1 MKHLLSLA
9 TTLMLWLG
17 AVAAWA
23 DGVTVAT
30 SYTPYANITD
40 GFYLLKTR
48 IKGTNGYIYR
58 RSGDKGRPMRQKP
71 EASMDLTNIDLAYVW
86 YVTNVDGNLVIQNAS
101 TGEYFP
107 AVNGHGDNF
116 GGTSTTSSN
125 AAMLTAQSF
134 TPYTNSL
141 DGGVLLYQ
149 VNYST
154 KYFIHANTAG
164 EHNLSYWEG
173 GTATADNDAEA
184 SVVQFAFYKLSGAIS
199 EEHITKTYAAAV
211 KLKNADNQITATSY
225 YSKKVGETIEY
236 SSWTEPHS
244 YYYYSAISTFTVTDA
259 QKIFEASEVTPTK
272 TATPP
277 VTFSTPDNPTWY
289 KLKLR
294 NNDENYVVYVDDN
307 SVKTGGG
314 GDGSHNSPYGA
325 SAQTTYQALN
335 GAYWAFVESGY
346 GVKLYNRAAKK
357 YVTVTGKDVKATMTD
372 QGTTFYMQTSSAAGF
387 SLQYENTWGYLGD
400 HQSGYL
406 GTWSHDNASG
416 AQNDGGSGYKVIAV
430 DESDIQLAKT
440 YASGISNTTDADGLV
455 QYNTEYDKVASATTL
470 DQLDT
475 AYQSYQTDNDFSDY
489 TGYYRVRNVNTEVNR
504 YLSSENI
511 QVSTTG
517 SLAEK
522 WHADPNM
529 DRKITRTTDNDNFG
543 SQLWQLTR
551 NTDGTY
557 SLVNANTEREA
568 GYITSGTGQ
577 LEMVVNIGYGNGH
590 YTFKPYTEGTT
601 FDGYDAQSMFLMID
615 NEGNHASA
623 ASDNNYVVANNNQY
637 TSKSNYWQLVKVTSV
652 PVTIKSV
659 GWASVAFPFAVQVP
673 AESGVKAYFAESAD
687 DTRMMLSEITDGIIP
702 ANTGVLLTKDGG
714 CTVNLPIVTTTTTYP
729 DNKLACATAERDGY
743 ASKANYMLSAKT
755 GTVGFLPSTMTLVPA
770 NKAFLPA
777 ANITSGSGQAQMLSF
792 YIGGAVTGINDAA
805 ADAHNG
811 NNTYYDLNGR
821 RVLYPAHG
829 IYVTGNGKKVFIK

>member
-30 SYTPYANITD
+30 SYTPYADITD

-48 IKGTNGYIYR
+48 IKSTNGYIYR
-58 RSGDKGRPMRQKP
+58 KSGDNDRPMRQKA
-71 EASMDLTNIDLAYVW
+71 EANMDLTNIDLAYVW

-107 AVNGHGDNF
+107 ATNNHGNNF
-116 GGTSTTSSN
+116 NNISTTSSK

-149 VNYST
+149 VNYDT

-173 GTATADNDAEA
+173 GTAGEGDNH
-184 SVVQFAFYKLSGAIS
+184 SVVQFAFYKLSGTIS
-199 EEHITKTYAAAV
+199 EEHITKTYAASV
-211 KLKNADNQITATSY
+211 KLKNAENQVIVTSY
-225 YSKKVGETIEY
+225 YPKKVGETIDK
-236 SSWTEPHS
+236 PHS
-244 YYYYSAISTFTVTDA
+244 YYYNIPTFTVSDA
-259 QKIFEASEVTPTK
+259 KKTFEETIAK

-294 NNDENYVVYVDDN
+294 NNDGNYVVYVDDN
-307 SVKTGGG
+307 NVKTGNNA
-314 GDGSHNSPYGA
+314 HNSPYGT

-335 GAYWAFVESGY
+335 GAYWAIVESDY

-357 YVTVTGKDVKATMTD
+357 YVTVTAEGKNKVKATMTD
-372 QGTTFYMQTSSAAGF
+372 YGTTFYMQKSNKADF
-387 SLQYENTWGYLGD
+387 SLRYENTKGYLGD
-400 HQSGYL
+400 HKDGFLS
-406 GTWSHDNASG
+406 TWYGDSNTDDT
-416 AQNDGGSGYKVIAV
+416 QNDGGSGYKVIAV

-440 YASGISNTTDADGLV
+440 YASTISNATDAEGLV
-455 QYNTEYDKVASATTL
+455 QYNDKYDNVASAKTL
-470 DQLDT
+470 DQLDA
-475 AYQSYQTDNDFSDY
+475 AYQSYQTDNDFSDF

-511 QVSTTG
+511 QVSTNG
-517 SLAEK
+517 SLLEK
-522 WHADPNM
+522 WQADANM
-529 DRKITRTTDNDNFG
+529 DRNITRTTDADNFG

-551 NTDGTY
+551 NADGTY
-557 SLVNANTEREA
+557 SLVNANTGREA
-568 GYITSGTGQ
+568 GYITPEASQ
-577 LEMVVNIGYGNGH
+577 LQMVVNIGNGNGH

-601 FDGYDAQSMFLMID
+601 FDGYDAKSMFLMAD
-615 NEGNHASA
+615 SEGNHASA
-623 ASDNNYVVANNNQY
+623 ASDNDHVVANNNQY
-637 TSKSNYWQLVKVTSV
+637 TNKSNYWQLVKVASV

-702 ANTGVLLTKDGG
+702 ANTGVLLAKDGG

-729 DNKLACATAERDGY
+729 NNKLACATAERDGY

-792 YIGGAVTGINDAA
+792 YIGGTVTGINAA
-805 ADAHNG
+805 TADAQNG

>member
-23 DGVTVAT
+23 DGVTVAQ
-30 SYTPYANITD
+30 SYTPYADITD

-48 IKGTNGYIYR
+48 IKGDNGYIYR
-58 RSGDKGRPMRQKP
+58 KNGDNGRPVRQKP
-71 EASMDLTNIDLAYVW
+71 EAKMDLNNIDLVYVW
-86 YVTNVDGNLVIQNAS
+86 YVTNVDGNIVIQNAS
-101 TGEYFP
+101 TGEFFSAYND
-107 AVNGHGDNF
+107 NGSNF
-116 GGTSTTSSN
+116 NNISTTSSK
-125 AAMLTAQSF
+125 AAMFAAQSF

-149 VNYST
+149 VNYTT
-154 KYFIHANTAG
+154 KRFIHANTPTNE

-173 GTATADNDAEA
+173 GTAGDGDNH
-184 SVVQFAFYKLSGAIS
+184 SVVQFAFYKLSGTIS
-199 EEHITKTYAAAV
+199 EEHITKTYAASV
-211 KLKNADNQITATSY
+211 KLKNAENQVIVTSY
-225 YSKKVGETIEY
+225 YPKKVGETIDK
-236 SSWTEPHS
+236 PHS
-244 YYYYSAISTFTVTDA
+244 YYYNIPTFTVSDA
-259 QKIFEASEVTPTK
+259 KKTFEETIAK

-294 NNDENYVVYVDDN
+294 NNDGNYVVYVDDN
-307 SVKTGGG
+307 NVKTGNNA
-314 GDGSHNSPYGA
+314 HNSPYGT

-335 GAYWAFVESGY
+335 GAYWAIVESDY

-357 YVTVTGKDVKATMTD
+357 YVTVTAEGKNKVKATMTD
-372 QGTTFYMQTSSAAGF
+372 YGTTFYMQKSNKADF
-387 SLQYENTWGYLGD
+387 SLRYENTKGYLGD
-400 HQSGYL
+400 HKDGFLS
-406 GTWSHDNASG
+406 TWYGDSNTDDT
-416 AQNDGGSGYKVIAV
+416 QNDGGSGYKVIAV

-440 YASGISNTTDADGLV
+440 YASTISNATDADGLV
-455 QYNTEYDKVASATTL
+455 QYNVEYDKIASATTL
-470 DQLDT
+470 DQLDA
-475 AYQSYQTDNDFSDY
+475 AYQSYQTDNDFSDF

-511 QVSTTG
+511 QVSTNG
-517 SLAEK
+517 SLLEK
-522 WHADPNM
+522 WQADSNM
-529 DRKITRTTDNDNFG
+529 DRNITRTTDADNFG

-551 NTDGTY
+551 NAEGTY
-557 SLVNANTEREA
+557 SLVNANTGREA
-568 GYITSGTGQ
+568 GYITSDASQ
-577 LEMVVNIGYGNGH
+577 LQMVVNIGNGNGH

-601 FDGYDAQSMFLMID
+601 FDGYDAKSMFLMVD
-615 NEGNHASA
+615 SEGNHASA
-623 ASDNNYVVANNNQY
+623 ASDNDHVVANNNQY
-637 TSKSNYWQLVKVTSV
+637 TNKSNYWQLVKVTSV

-702 ANTGVLLTKDGG
+702 ANTGVLLAKDGG

-729 DNKLACATAERDGY
+729 NNKLACATAERDGY

>member
-23 DGVTVAT
+23 DGVTVAQ
-30 SYTPYANITD
+30 SYTPYADITD

-58 RSGDKGRPMRQKP
+58 RSGDKDRPMRQKA
-71 EASMDLTNIDLAYVW
+71 EANMDLTNIDLAYVW

-107 AVNGHGDNF
+107 ATNNKGNNF
-116 GGTSTTSSN
+116 SNISTTSGN

-149 VNYST
+149 VNYAT
-154 KYFIHANTAG
+154 KYFIHANTPNND
-164 EHNLSYWEG
+164 EHNLSYWDG
-173 GTATADNDAEA
+173 GTAGDGS
-184 SVVQFAFYKLSGAIS
+184 SVVQFAFYKLSGTIS
-199 EEHITKTYAAAV
+199 EEHITKTYAASV
-211 KLKNADNQITATSY
+211 KLKNAENQVIVTSY
-225 YSKKVGETIEY
+225 YPKKVGETIDK
-236 SSWTEPHS
+236 PHS
-244 YYYYSAISTFTVTDA
+244 YYYNIPTFTVSDA
-259 QKIFEASEVTPTK
+259 KKTFEETIAK

-277 VTFSTPDNPTWY
+277 VTFSTPDTPTWY

-294 NNDENYVVYVDDN
+294 NNDGNYVVYVDDN
-307 SVKTGGG
+307 NVKTGNNA
-314 GDGSHNSPYGA
+314 HNSPYGT

-335 GAYWAFVESGY
+335 GAYWAIVESDY

-357 YVTVTGKDVKATMTD
+357 YVTVTAEGKNKVKATMTD
-372 QGTTFYMQTSSAAGF
+372 YGTTFYMQKSNNADF
-387 SLQYENTWGYLGD
+387 SLRYENTKGYLGD
-400 HQSGYL
+400 HKDGFLS
-406 GTWSHDNASG
+406 TWYGDSNTDDT
-416 AQNDGGSGYKVIAV
+416 QNDRGSGYKVIAV

-440 YASGISNTTDADGLV
+440 YASTISNASDADGLV
-455 QYNTEYDKVASATTL
+455 QYNAEYDKVASATTL
-470 DQLDT
+470 DQLDA
-475 AYQSYQTDNDFSDY
+475 AYQSYQTDNDFSDF

-511 QVSTTG
+511 QVSTNG
-517 SLAEK
+517 SLLEK
-522 WHADPNM
+522 WRADSNM
-529 DRKITRTTDNDNFG
+529 DRNITRTTDADNFG

-551 NTDGTY
+551 NADGTY
-557 SLVNANTEREA
+557 SLVNANTGREA
-568 GYITSGTGQ
+568 GYITPEASQ
-577 LEMVVNIGYGNGH
+577 LQMVVNIGNGNGH

-601 FDGYDAQSMFLMID
+601 FDGYDAKSMFLMVD
-615 NEGNHASA
+615 SEGNHASA
-623 ASDNNYVVANNNQY
+623 ASDNDHVVANNNQY
-637 TSKSNYWQLVKVTSV
+637 TNKSNYWQLVKVTSV

-673 AESGVKAYFAESAD
+673 VESGVKAYFAESAD

-702 ANTGVLLTKDGG
+702 ANTGVLLAKDGG

-729 DNKLACATAERDGY
+729 NNKLACATAERDGY

-755 GTVGFLPSTMTLVPA
+755 GTVGFLPSTMMLVPA

-777 ANITSGSGQAQMLSF
+777 TNITSGSDQAQMLSF

>member
-17 AVAAWA
+17 AVTAWA
-23 DGVTVAT
+23 DGVTVAQ
-30 SYTPYANITD
+30 SYTPYTDITD

-58 RSGDKGRPMRQKP
+58 RSGDDGRPVRQKP
-71 EASMDLTNIDLAYVW
+71 EASMDLNNIDLVYVW

-101 TGEYFP
+101 TGEFFS
-107 AVNGHGDNF
+107 ANNGNGTNF
-116 GGTSTTSSN
+116 SNISTTSSK
-125 AAMLTAQSF
+125 AAMFTAQSF

-149 VNYST
+149 VNYAT
-154 KYFIHANTAG
+154 KYFIHANTPTNE

-173 GTATADNDAEA
+173 GTAGDGDNH
-184 SVVQFAFYKLSGAIS
+184 SVVQFAFYKLSGTIS
-199 EEHITKTYAAAV
+199 EEHITKTYAASV
-211 KLKNADNQITATSY
+211 KLKNAENQVIVTSY
-225 YSKKVGETIEY
+225 YPKKVGETIDK
-236 SSWTEPHS
+236 PHS
-244 YYYYSAISTFTVTDA
+244 YYYNIPTFTVSDA
-259 QKIFEASEVTPTK
+259 KKTFEETIAK

-277 VTFSTPDNPTWY
+277 VTFSTPDTPTWY

-294 NNDENYVVYVDDN
+294 NNDGNYVVYVDDN
-307 SVKTGGG
+307 NVKTGNNA
-314 GDGSHNSPYGA
+314 HNSPYGT

-335 GAYWAFVESGY
+335 GAYWAIVESDY

-357 YVTVTGKDVKATMTD
+357 YVTVTAEGKNKVKATMTD
-372 QGTTFYMQTSSAAGF
+372 YGTTFYMQKSNRADF
-387 SLQYENTWGYLGD
+387 SLRYENTKGYLGD
-400 HQSGYL
+400 HKDGFLS
-406 GTWSHDNASG
+406 TWYGDSNTDDT
-416 AQNDGGSGYKVIAV
+416 QNDGGSGYKVIAV

-440 YASGISNTTDADGLV
+440 YASTISNATDADGLV
-455 QYNTEYDKVASATTL
+455 QYNVEYDKIASATTL
-470 DQLDT
+470 DQLDA
-475 AYQSYQTDNDFSDY
+475 AYQSYQTDKDFSDF

-511 QVSTTG
+511 QVSTNG
-517 SLAEK
+517 SLLEK
-522 WHADPNM
+522 WRADSNM
-529 DRKITRTTDNDNFG
+529 DRNITRTTDADNFG

-551 NTDGTY
+551 NADGTY
-557 SLVNANTEREA
+557 SLVNANTGREA
-568 GYITSGTGQ
+568 GYITPEASQ
-577 LEMVVNIGYGNGH
+577 LQMVVNIGNGNGH

-601 FDGYDAQSMFLMID
+601 FDGYDAKSMFLMVD
-615 NEGNHASA
+615 SEGNHASA
-623 ASDNNYVVANNNQY
+623 ASDNDHVVANNNQY
-637 TSKSNYWQLVKVTSV
+637 TNKSNYWQLVKVTSV

-702 ANTGVLLTKDGG
+702 ANTGVLLAKDGG

-729 DNKLACATAERDGY
+729 NNKLACATAERDGY

-777 ANITSGSGQAQMLSF
+777 TNITSGSDQAQMLSF

-805 ADAHNG
+805 ADAQNG
-811 NNTYYDLNGR
+811 NDVYYDLNGR

>member
-30 SYTPYANITD
+30 SYTSPGDVVEGY
-40 GFYLLKTR
+40 YLVKAKFEGNEYYVYHNSSVDRPFR
-48 IKGTNGYIYR
+48 IKA
-58 RSGDKGRPMRQKP
+58 
-71 EASMDLTNIDLAYVW
+71 EASVDKSTLDANKQYVW
-86 YVTNVDGNLVIQNAS
+86 YITKNANGQFVIQNAS
-101 TGEYFP
+101 TGAFWP
-107 AVNGHGDNF
+107 ADVERNNNF
-116 GGTSTTSSN
+116 RTTSSLAN
-125 AAMLTAQSF
+125 AALLQPEIPSGVT
-134 TPYTNSL
+134 L
-141 DGGVLLYQ
+141 DGGFFLKQCQHKQNGGGSLY
-149 VNYST
+149 
-154 KYFIHANTAG
+154 IHANKPG
-164 EHNLSYWEG
+164 GDYNLSYWDG
-173 GTATADNDAEA
+173 NNVNSTT
-184 SVVQFAFYKLSGAIS
+184 VQFAFYKVEGIESSVVTPAYGA
-199 EEHITKTYAAAV
+199 HIICKKGDDTVADTWCV
-211 KLKNADNQITATSY
+211 GLKNAAVQPSI
-225 YSKKVGETIEY
+225 
-236 SSWTEPHS
+236 PCS
-244 YYYYSAISTFTVTDA
+244 YYYSITTSESERTLGADKGEMTISYAKSTSDLSF
-259 QKIFEASEVTPTK
+259 K
-272 TATPP
+272 
-277 VTFSTPDNPTWY
+277 FSTIDSPTWY

-294 NNDENYVVYVDDN
+294 NNDGNYVVYVNDN
-307 SVKTGGG
+307 SVKSGGS
-314 GDGSHNSPYGA
+314 DGQHNSHYGA

-357 YVTVTGKDVKATMTD
+357 YVTVTGKDVSATMTD
-372 QGTTFYMQTSSAAGF
+372 QGTTFYMQTSSASGADF

-400 HQSGYL
+400 HQGAHL
-406 GTWSHDNASG
+406 GTWSHDNATG

-440 YASGISNTTDADGLV
+440 YASTISNASDADGLV
-455 QYNTEYDKVASATTL
+455 QYNAGYDKVASATTL
-470 DQLDT
+470 DLLDA
-475 AYQSYQTDNDFSDY
+475 AYQSYQTDKDFSDF

-511 QVSTTG
+511 QVSTNG
-517 SLAEK
+517 SLSEWYQAHK
-522 WHADPNM
+522 DM

-543 SQLWQLTR
+543 SQLWQIVR
-551 NTDGTY
+551 NGVGTY
-557 SLVNANTEREA
+557 SLVNANTERSVGENR
-568 GYITSGTGQ
+568 TSAIDMPINRGTNTG
-577 LEMVVNIGYGNGH
+577 EGIYSIA
-590 YTFKPYTEGTT
+590 PYKESTP
-601 FDGYDAQSMFLMID
+601 FSGYDANTMFVISSNNTLVGALTG
-615 NEGNHASA
+615 EGNYIG
-623 ASDNNYVVANNNQY
+623 DNQGSY
-637 TSKSNYWQLVKVTSV
+637 TDKSNYWQLVKVTSV

-687 DTRMMLSEITDGIIP
+687 DTRMTLSEITDGIIP
-702 ANTGVLLTKDGG
+702 ANTGVLLAKDGG

-729 DNKLACATAERDGY
+729 NNKLACATAERDGY

-792 YIGGAVTGINDAA
+792 YIGGAVTGINAA
-805 ADAHNG
+805 TADAQNG

>member
-17 AVAAWA
+17 AVTAWA
-23 DGVTVAT
+23 DGVTVAQ
-30 SYTPYANITD
+30 SYTPYADITD

-48 IKGTNGYIYR
+48 IKGDNGYIYR
-58 RSGDKGRPMRQKP
+58 KNGDNGRPVRQKP
-71 EASMDLTNIDLAYVW
+71 EAKMDLNNIDLVYVW
-86 YVTNVDGNLVIQNAS
+86 YVTNVDGNIVIQNAS
-101 TGEYFP
+101 TGEFFSAYND
-107 AVNGHGDNF
+107 NGSNF
-116 GGTSTTSSN
+116 NNISTTSSK
-125 AAMLTAQSF
+125 AAMFAAQSF

-149 VNYST
+149 VNYTT
-154 KYFIHANTAG
+154 KRFIHANTPTNE

-173 GTATADNDAEA
+173 GTAGDGDNH
-184 SVVQFAFYKLSGAIS
+184 SVVQFAFYKLSGTIS
-199 EEHITKTYAAAV
+199 EEHITKTYAASV
-211 KLKNADNQITATSY
+211 KLKNAENQVIVTSY
-225 YSKKVGETIEY
+225 YPKKVGETIDK
-236 SSWTEPHS
+236 PHS
-244 YYYYSAISTFTVTDA
+244 YYYNIPTFTVSDA
-259 QKIFEASEVTPTK
+259 KKTFEETIAK

-294 NNDENYVVYVDDN
+294 NNDGNYVVYVDDN
-307 SVKTGGG
+307 NVKTGNNA
-314 GDGSHNSPYGA
+314 HNSPYGT

-335 GAYWAFVESGY
+335 GAYWAIVESDY

-357 YVTVTGKDVKATMTD
+357 YVTVTAEGKNKVKATMTD
-372 QGTTFYMQTSSAAGF
+372 YGTTFYMQKSNKADF
-387 SLQYENTWGYLGD
+387 SLRYENTKGYLGD
-400 HQSGYL
+400 HKDGFLS
-406 GTWSHDNASG
+406 TWYGDSNTDDT
-416 AQNDGGSGYKVIAV
+416 QNDGGSGYKVIAV

-440 YASGISNTTDADGLV
+440 YASTISNATDADGLV
-455 QYNTEYDKVASATTL
+455 QYNVEYDKIASATTL
-470 DQLDT
+470 DQLDA
-475 AYQSYQTDNDFSDY
+475 AYQSYQTDNDFSDF

-511 QVSTTG
+511 QVATNG
-517 SLAEK
+517 SLLEK
-522 WHADPNM
+522 WQADANM
-529 DRKITRTTDNDNFG
+529 DRNITRTTDADNFG

-551 NTDGTY
+551 NADGTY
-557 SLVNANTEREA
+557 SLVNANTGREA
-568 GYITSGTGQ
+568 GYITSDASQ
-577 LEMVVNIGYGNGH
+577 LQMVVNIGNGNGH

-601 FDGYDAQSMFLMID
+601 FDGYDAKSMFLMVD
-615 NEGNHASA
+615 SEGNHASA
-623 ASDNNYVVANNNQY
+623 ASDNDHVVANNNQY
-637 TSKSNYWQLVKVTSV
+637 TNKSNYWQLVKVTSV

-702 ANTGVLLTKDGG
+702 ANTGVLLAKDGG

-729 DNKLACATAERDGY
+729 NNKLACATAERDGY

-777 ANITSGSGQAQMLSF
+777 TNITSGSDQAQMLSF

-805 ADAHNG
+805 ADAQNG
-811 NNTYYDLNGR
+811 NDVYYDLNGR

>member
-23 DGVTVAT
+23 DGVTVAQ
-30 SYTPYANITD
+30 SYTPYTDITD

-58 RSGDKGRPMRQKP
+58 RSGDDGRPVRQKP
-71 EASMDLTNIDLAYVW
+71 EASMDLNNIDLVYVW

-101 TGEYFP
+101 TGEFFS
-107 AVNGHGDNF
+107 ANNGNGTNF
-116 GGTSTTSSN
+116 SNISTTSSK
-125 AAMLTAQSF
+125 AAMFTAQSF

-149 VNYST
+149 VNYAT
-154 KYFIHANTAG
+154 KYFIHANTPTNE

-173 GTATADNDAEA
+173 GTAGDGDNH
-184 SVVQFAFYKLSGAIS
+184 SVVQFAFYKLSGTIS
-199 EEHITKTYAAAV
+199 EEHITKTYAASV
-211 KLKNADNQITATSY
+211 KLKNAENQVIVTSY
-225 YSKKVGETIEY
+225 YPKKVGETIDK
-236 SSWTEPHS
+236 PHS
-244 YYYYSAISTFTVTDA
+244 YYYNIPTFTVSDA
-259 QKIFEASEVTPTK
+259 KKTFEETIAK

-277 VTFSTPDNPTWY
+277 VTFSTPDTPTWY

-294 NNDENYVVYVDDN
+294 NNDGNYVVYVDDN
-307 SVKTGGG
+307 NVKTGNNA
-314 GDGSHNSPYGA
+314 HNSPYGT

-335 GAYWAFVESGY
+335 GAYWAIVESDY

-357 YVTVTGKDVKATMTD
+357 YVTVTAEGKNKVKATMTD
-372 QGTTFYMQTSSAAGF
+372 YGTTFYMQKSNKADF
-387 SLQYENTWGYLGD
+387 SLRYENTKGYLGD
-400 HQSGYL
+400 HKDGFLS
-406 GTWSHDNASG
+406 TWYGDSNTDDT
-416 AQNDGGSGYKVIAV
+416 QNDGGSGYKVIAV

-440 YASGISNTTDADGLV
+440 YASTISNATDADGLV
-455 QYNTEYDKVASATTL
+455 QYNVEYDKIASATTL
-470 DQLDT
+470 DQLDA
-475 AYQSYQTDNDFSDY
+475 AYQSYQTDNDFSDF

-511 QVSTTG
+511 QVSTNG
-517 SLAEK
+517 SLLEK
-522 WHADPNM
+522 WQADSNM
-529 DRKITRTTDNDNFG
+529 DRNITRTTDADNFG

-551 NTDGTY
+551 NADGTY
-557 SLVNANTEREA
+557 SLVNANTGREA
-568 GYITSGTGQ
+568 GYITPEASQ
-577 LEMVVNIGYGNGH
+577 LQMVVNIGNGNGH

-601 FDGYDAQSMFLMID
+601 FDGYDAKSMFLMVD
-615 NEGNHASA
+615 SEGNHASA
-623 ASDNNYVVANNNQY
+623 ASDNDHVVANNNQY
-637 TSKSNYWQLVKVTSV
+637 TNKSNYWQLVKVTSV

-702 ANTGVLLTKDGG
+702 ANTGVLLAKDGG

-729 DNKLACATAERDGY
+729 NNKLACATAERDGY

-777 ANITSGSGQAQMLSF
+777 TNITSGSDQAQMLSF

-805 ADAHNG
+805 ADAQNG
-811 NNTYYDLNGR
+811 NDVYYDLNGR

>member
-30 SYTPYANITD
+30 SYTSPGDVVEGY
-40 GFYLLKTR
+40 YLVKAKYEGSEYYVYHNSSVDRPFR
-48 IKGTNGYIYR
+48 IKA
-58 RSGDKGRPMRQKP
+58 
-71 EASMDLTNIDLAYVW
+71 EASVDKSTLDANKQYVW
-86 YVTNVDGNLVIQNAS
+86 YITKNANGQFVIQNAS
-101 TGEYFP
+101 TGAFWP
-107 AVNGHGDNF
+107 ADVERNNNF
-116 GGTSTTSSN
+116 RTTSSLAN
-125 AAMLTAQSF
+125 AALLQPEIPSGVT
-134 TPYTNSL
+134 L
-141 DGGVLLYQ
+141 DGGFFLKQCQHKNGDGSLY
-149 VNYST
+149 
-154 KYFIHANTAG
+154 IHANKPG
-164 EHNLSYWEG
+164 GDYNLSYWDG
-173 GTATADNDAEA
+173 NNVNSTT
-184 SVVQFAFYKLSGAIS
+184 VQFAFYKVEGIESSVVTPAYGAHVICKKGDD
-199 EEHITKTYAAAV
+199 TVADTWCV
-211 KLKNADNQITATSY
+211 GLKNAVVQPSI
-225 YSKKVGETIEY
+225 
-236 SSWTEPHS
+236 PCS
-244 YYYYSAISTFTVTDA
+244 YYYSITTSESERTLGADKGEMTISYAKSTSDLSF
-259 QKIFEASEVTPTK
+259 K
-272 TATPP
+272 
-277 VTFSTPDNPTWY
+277 FSTIDSPTWY

-294 NNDENYVVYVDDN
+294 NNDGNYVVYVDDN
-307 SVKTGGG
+307 NVKTGNN
-314 GDGSHNSPYGA
+314 DHNSPYGT

-335 GAYWAFVESGY
+335 GAYWAIVESDY

-357 YVTVTGKDVKATMTD
+357 YVTVTAEGENKVKATMTD
-372 QGTTFYMQTSSAAGF
+372 YGTTFYMQKSNNADF
-387 SLQYENTWGYLGD
+387 SLRYENTKGYLGD
-400 HQSGYL
+400 HKDGFLS
-406 GTWSHDNASG
+406 TWYGDSNTDDT
-416 AQNDGGSGYKVIAV
+416 QNDGGSGYKVIAV

-440 YASGISNTTDADGLV
+440 YASTISNATDADGLV
-455 QYNTEYDKVASATTL
+455 QYNVEYDKIASATTL
-470 DQLDT
+470 DQLDA
-475 AYQSYQTDNDFSDY
+475 AYQSYQTDNNFSDF

-511 QVSTTG
+511 QVSTNG
-517 SLAEK
+517 SLLEK
-522 WHADPNM
+522 WQADSKM
-529 DRKITRTTDNDNFG
+529 DRNITRTTDTDNFG

-551 NTDGTY
+551 NADGTY
-557 SLVNANTEREA
+557 SLVNANTGREA
-568 GYITSGTGQ
+568 GYITSDASQ
-577 LEMVVNIGYGNGH
+577 LQMVVNIGNGNGH

-601 FDGYDAQSMFLMID
+601 FDGYDAKSMFLMVD
-615 NEGNHASA
+615 SEGNHASA
-623 ASDNNYVVANNNQY
+623 ASDNDHVVANNNQY
-637 TSKSNYWQLVKVTSV
+637 ANKSNYWQLVKVASV

-687 DTRMMLSEITDGIIP
+687 DTRMTLSEITDGIIP

-792 YIGGAVTGINDAA
+792 YIGGTVTGINAA
-805 ADAHNG
+805 TADAQNG
-811 NNTYYDLNGR
+811 NDVYYDLNGR

>member
-17 AVAAWA
+17 AVTAWA
-23 DGVTVAT
+23 DGVTVAQ
-30 SYTPYANITD
+30 SYTPYADITD

-58 RSGDKGRPMRQKP
+58 RSGDSGRPMRQKA
-71 EASMDLTNIDLAYVW
+71 EANMDLTNIDLAYVW

-107 AVNGHGDNF
+107 ALNGQGNNF
-116 GGTSTTSSN
+116 NNISTTSGN

-149 VNYST
+149 VNYAT
-154 KYFIHANTAG
+154 KYFIHANTPTND

-173 GTATADNDAEA
+173 GTAGDEA
-184 SVVQFAFYKLSGAIS
+184 SVVQFAFYKLSGTIS
-199 EEHITKTYAAAV
+199 EEHITKTYAASV
-211 KLKNADNQITATSY
+211 KLKNAENQVIVTSY
-225 YSKKVGETIEY
+225 YPKKVGETIEK
-236 SSWTEPHS
+236 PHS
-244 YYYYSAISTFTVTDA
+244 YYYNIPTFTVSDA
-259 QKIFEASEVTPTK
+259 KKTFEETIAK

-294 NNDENYVVYVDDN
+294 NNDGNYVVYVDDN
-307 SVKTGGG
+307 NVKTGNNA
-314 GDGSHNSPYGA
+314 HNSPYGT

-335 GAYWAFVESGY
+335 GAYWAIVESDY

-357 YVTVTGKDVKATMTD
+357 YVTVTAEGKNKVKATMTD
-372 QGTTFYMQTSSAAGF
+372 YGTTFYMQKSNKADF
-387 SLQYENTWGYLGD
+387 SLRYENTKGYLGD
-400 HQSGYL
+400 HKDGFLS
-406 GTWSHDNASG
+406 TWYGDSNTDDT
-416 AQNDGGSGYKVIAV
+416 QNDGGSGYKVIAV

-440 YASGISNTTDADGLV
+440 YASTISNATDADGLV
-455 QYNTEYDKVASATTL
+455 QYNVEYDKIASATTL
-470 DQLDT
+470 DQLDA
-475 AYQSYQTDNDFSDY
+475 AYQSYQTDNDFSDF

-511 QVSTTG
+511 QVSTNG
-517 SLAEK
+517 SLLEK
-522 WHADPNM
+522 WQADANM
-529 DRKITRTTDNDNFG
+529 DRNITRTTDADNFG

-551 NTDGTY
+551 NADGTY
-557 SLVNANTEREA
+557 SLVNANTGREA
-568 GYITSGTGQ
+568 GYITPEASQ
-577 LEMVVNIGYGNGH
+577 LQMVVNIGSGNGH

-601 FDGYDAQSMFLMID
+601 FDGYDAKSMFLMVD
-615 NEGNHASA
+615 SEGNHASA
-623 ASDNNYVVANNNQY
+623 ASDNDHVVANNNQY
-637 TSKSNYWQLVKVTSV
+637 ANKSNYWQLVKVASV

-702 ANTGVLLTKDGG
+702 ANTGVLLAKDGG

-729 DNKLACATAERDGY
+729 NNKLACATAERDGY

-755 GTVGFLPSTMTLVPA
+755 GTVGFLPSTITLVPA

>member
-30 SYTPYANITD
+30 SYTPYADITD

-48 IKGTNGYIYR
+48 IKSTNGYIYR
-58 RSGDKGRPMRQKP
+58 KSGDNDRPMRQKA
-71 EASMDLTNIDLAYVW
+71 EANMDLTNIDLAYVW
-86 YVTNVDGNLVIQNAS
+86 YVSNVDGNLVIQNAS

-107 AVNGHGDNF
+107 ATNNHGNNF
-116 GGTSTTSSN
+116 NNISTTSSK

-149 VNYST
+149 VNYDT

-173 GTATADNDAEA
+173 GTAGEGDNH
-184 SVVQFAFYKLSGAIS
+184 SVVQFAFYKLSGTIS
-199 EEHITKTYAAAV
+199 EEHITKTYAASV
-211 KLKNADNQITATSY
+211 KLKNAENQVIVTSY
-225 YSKKVGETIEY
+225 YPKKVGETIDK
-236 SSWTEPHS
+236 PHS
-244 YYYYSAISTFTVTDA
+244 YYYNIPTFTVSDA
-259 QKIFEASEVTPTK
+259 KKTFEETIAK

-294 NNDENYVVYVDDN
+294 NNDGNYVVYVDDN
-307 SVKTGGG
+307 NVKTGNNA
-314 GDGSHNSPYGA
+314 HNSPYGT

-335 GAYWAFVESGY
+335 GAYWAIVESDY

-357 YVTVTGKDVKATMTD
+357 YVTVTAEGKNKVKATMTD
-372 QGTTFYMQTSSAAGF
+372 YGTTFYMQKSNKADF
-387 SLQYENTWGYLGD
+387 SLRYENTKGYLGD
-400 HQSGYL
+400 HKDGFLS
-406 GTWSHDNASG
+406 TWYGDSNTDDT
-416 AQNDGGSGYKVIAV
+416 QNDGGSGYKVIAV

-440 YASGISNTTDADGLV
+440 YASTISNATDAEGLV
-455 QYNTEYDKVASATTL
+455 QYNDKYDNVASAKTL
-470 DQLDT
+470 DQLDA
-475 AYQSYQTDNDFSDY
+475 AYQSYQTDNDFSDF

-511 QVSTTG
+511 QVSTNG
-517 SLAEK
+517 SLLEK
-522 WHADPNM
+522 WQADANM
-529 DRKITRTTDNDNFG
+529 DRNITRTTDADNFG

-551 NTDGTY
+551 NADGTY
-557 SLVNANTEREA
+557 SLVNANTGREA
-568 GYITSGTGQ
+568 GYITPEASQ
-577 LEMVVNIGYGNGH
+577 LQMVVNIGNGNGH

-601 FDGYDAQSMFLMID
+601 FDGYDAKSMFLMAD
-615 NEGNHASA
+615 SEGNHASA
-623 ASDNNYVVANNNQY
+623 ASDNDHVVANNNQY
-637 TSKSNYWQLVKVTSV
+637 TNKSNYWQLVKVASV

-702 ANTGVLLTKDGG
+702 ANTGVLLAKDGG
-714 CTVNLPIVTTTTTYP
+714 CTVNLPIVPTTTTYP

-743 ASKANYMLSAKT
+743 ASMANYMLSAKT

-792 YIGGAVTGINDAA
+792 YIGGAVTGINAA
-805 ADAHNG
+805 TADAQNG
-811 NNTYYDLNGR
+811 NDVYYDLNGR

>member
-23 DGVTVAT
+23 DGVTVAQ
-30 SYTPYANITD
+30 SYTPYADITD

-48 IKGTNGYIYR
+48 IKGDNGYIYR
-58 RSGDKGRPMRQKP
+58 KNGDNGRPVRQKP
-71 EASMDLTNIDLAYVW
+71 EAKMDLNNIDLVYVW
-86 YVTNVDGNLVIQNAS
+86 YVTNVDGNIVIQNAS
-101 TGEYFP
+101 TGEFFSAYND
-107 AVNGHGDNF
+107 NGSNF
-116 GGTSTTSSN
+116 NNISTTSSK
-125 AAMLTAQSF
+125 AAMFAAQSF

-149 VNYST
+149 VNYTT
-154 KYFIHANTAG
+154 KRFIHANTPTNE

-173 GTATADNDAEA
+173 GTAGDGDNH
-184 SVVQFAFYKLSGAIS
+184 SVVQFAFYKLSGTIS
-199 EEHITKTYAAAV
+199 EEHITKTYAASV
-211 KLKNADNQITATSY
+211 KLKNAENQVIVTSY
-225 YSKKVGETIEY
+225 YPKKVGETIDK
-236 SSWTEPHS
+236 PHS
-244 YYYYSAISTFTVTDA
+244 YYYNIPTFTVSDA
-259 QKIFEASEVTPTK
+259 KKTFEETIAK

-294 NNDENYVVYVDDN
+294 NNDGNYVVYVDDN
-307 SVKTGGG
+307 NVKTGNNA
-314 GDGSHNSPYGA
+314 HNSPYGT

-335 GAYWAFVESGY
+335 GAYWAIVESDY

-357 YVTVTGKDVKATMTD
+357 YVTVTAEGKNKVKATMTD
-372 QGTTFYMQTSSAAGF
+372 YGTTFYMQKSNKADF
-387 SLQYENTWGYLGD
+387 SLRYENTKGYLGD
-400 HQSGYL
+400 HKDGFLS
-406 GTWSHDNASG
+406 TWYGDSNTDDT
-416 AQNDGGSGYKVIAV
+416 QNDGGSGYKVIAV

-440 YASGISNTTDADGLV
+440 YASTISNATDADGLV
-455 QYNTEYDKVASATTL
+455 QYNVEYDKIASATTL
-470 DQLDT
+470 DQLDA
-475 AYQSYQTDNDFSDY
+475 AYQSYQTDNDFSDF

-511 QVSTTG
+511 QVSTNG
-517 SLAEK
+517 SLLEK
-522 WHADPNM
+522 WQADANM
-529 DRKITRTTDNDNFG
+529 DRNITRTTDADNFG

-551 NTDGTY
+551 NADGTY
-557 SLVNANTEREA
+557 SLVNANTGREA
-568 GYITSGTGQ
+568 GYITSDASQ
-577 LEMVVNIGYGNGH
+577 LQMVVNIGNGNGH

-601 FDGYDAQSMFLMID
+601 FDGYDAKSMFLMVD
-615 NEGNHASA
+615 SEGNHASA
-623 ASDNNYVVANNNQY
+623 ASDNDHVVANNNQY
-637 TSKSNYWQLVKVTSV
+637 TNKSNYWQLVKVTSV

-659 GWASVAFPFAVQVP
+659 GWASVAFPFAVQVL

-702 ANTGVLLTKDGG
+702 ANTGVLLAKDGG
-714 CTVNLPIVTTTTTYP
+714 CTVNLPIVTTTTTYLN
-729 DNKLACATAERDGY
+729 NKLACATAERDGY

>member
-17 AVAAWA
+17 AVTAWA
-23 DGVTVAT
+23 DGVTVAQ
-30 SYTPYANITD
+30 SYTPYTDITD

-58 RSGDKGRPMRQKP
+58 RSGDDGRPVRQKP
-71 EASMDLTNIDLAYVW
+71 EASMDLNNIDLVYVW

-101 TGEYFP
+101 TGEFFS
-107 AVNGHGDNF
+107 ANNGNGTNF
-116 GGTSTTSSN
+116 SNISTTSSK
-125 AAMLTAQSF
+125 AAMFTAQSF

-149 VNYST
+149 VNYAT
-154 KYFIHANTAG
+154 KYFIHANTPTNE

-173 GTATADNDAEA
+173 GTAGDGDNH
-184 SVVQFAFYKLSGAIS
+184 SVVQFAFYKLSGTIS
-199 EEHITKTYAAAV
+199 EEHITKTYAASV
-211 KLKNADNQITATSY
+211 KLKNAENQVIVTSY
-225 YSKKVGETIEY
+225 YPKKVGETIDK
-236 SSWTEPHS
+236 PHS
-244 YYYYSAISTFTVTDA
+244 YYYNIPTFTVSDA
-259 QKIFEASEVTPTK
+259 KKTFEETIAK

-277 VTFSTPDNPTWY
+277 VTFSTPDTPTWY

-294 NNDENYVVYVDDN
+294 NNDGNYVVYVDDN
-307 SVKTGGG
+307 NVKTGNNA
-314 GDGSHNSPYGA
+314 HNSPYGT

-335 GAYWAFVESGY
+335 GAYWAIVESDY

-357 YVTVTGKDVKATMTD
+357 YVTVTAEGKNKVKATMTD
-372 QGTTFYMQTSSAAGF
+372 YGTTFYMQKSNRADF
-387 SLQYENTWGYLGD
+387 SLRYENTKGYLGD
-400 HQSGYL
+400 HKDGFLS
-406 GTWSHDNASG
+406 TWYGDSNTDDT
-416 AQNDGGSGYKVIAV
+416 QNDGGSGYKVIAV

-440 YASGISNTTDADGLV
+440 YASTISNATDADGLV
-455 QYNTEYDKVASATTL
+455 QYNVEYDKIASATTL
-470 DQLDT
+470 DQLDA
-475 AYQSYQTDNDFSDY
+475 AYQSYQTDKDFSDF

-511 QVSTTG
+511 QVSTNG
-517 SLAEK
+517 SLLEK
-522 WHADPNM
+522 WRADSNM
-529 DRKITRTTDNDNFG
+529 DRNITRTTDADNFG

-551 NTDGTY
+551 NADGTY
-557 SLVNANTEREA
+557 SLVNANTGREA
-568 GYITSGTGQ
+568 GYITPEASQ
-577 LEMVVNIGYGNGH
+577 LQMVVNIGNGNGH

-601 FDGYDAQSMFLMID
+601 FDGYDAKSMFLMVD
-615 NEGNHASA
+615 SEGNHASA
-623 ASDNNYVVANNNQY
+623 ASDNDHVVANNNQY
-637 TSKSNYWQLVKVTSV
+637 TNKSNYWQLVKVTSV

-702 ANTGVLLTKDGG
+702 ANTGVLLAKDGG
-714 CTVNLPIVTTTTTYP
+714 CTVNLPIITTTTTYP
-729 DNKLACATAERDGY
+729 GNKLAYATAERNGY

-777 ANITSGSGQAQMLSF
+777 TNITSGSGQAQMLSF

>member
-23 DGVTVAT
+23 DGVTVAQ
-30 SYTPYANITD
+30 SYTPYADITD

-58 RSGDKGRPMRQKP
+58 RSGDSGRPMRQKA
-71 EASMDLTNIDLAYVW
+71 EANMDLTNIDLAYVW

-107 AVNGHGDNF
+107 ALNGQGNNF
-116 GGTSTTSSN
+116 NNISTTSSN

-149 VNYST
+149 VNYAT
-154 KYFIHANTAG
+154 KYFIHANTPTNE

-173 GTATADNDAEA
+173 GTAGDGS
-184 SVVQFAFYKLSGAIS
+184 SVVQFAFYKLSGTIS
-199 EEHITKTYAAAV
+199 EEHITKTYAASV
-211 KLKNADNQITATSY
+211 KLKNAENQVIVTSY
-225 YSKKVGETIEY
+225 YPKKVGETIDK
-236 SSWTEPHS
+236 PHS
-244 YYYYSAISTFTVTDA
+244 YYYNIPTFTVSDA
-259 QKIFEASEVTPTK
+259 KKTFEETIAK

-294 NNDENYVVYVDDN
+294 NNDGNYVVYVDDN
-307 SVKTGGG
+307 NVKTGNNA
-314 GDGSHNSPYGA
+314 HNSPYGT

-335 GAYWAFVESGY
+335 GAYWAIVESDY

-357 YVTVTGKDVKATMTD
+357 YVTVTAEGKNKVKATMTD
-372 QGTTFYMQTSSAAGF
+372 YGTTFYMQKSNRADF
-387 SLQYENTWGYLGD
+387 SLRYENTKGYLGD
-400 HQSGYL
+400 HKDGFLS
-406 GTWSHDNASG
+406 TWYGDSNTDDT
-416 AQNDGGSGYKVIAV
+416 QNDGGSGYKVIAV

-440 YASGISNTTDADGLV
+440 YASTISNATDADGLV
-455 QYNTEYDKVASATTL
+455 LYNVEYDKIASATTL
-470 DQLDT
+470 DQLDA
-475 AYQSYQTDNDFSDY
+475 AYQSYQTDNDFSDF

-511 QVSTTG
+511 QVSTNG
-517 SLAEK
+517 SLLEK
-522 WHADPNM
+522 WQADANM
-529 DRKITRTTDNDNFG
+529 DRNITRTTDADNFG

-551 NTDGTY
+551 NADGTY
-557 SLVNANTEREA
+557 SLVNANTGREA
-568 GYITSGTGQ
+568 GYITSDASQ
-577 LEMVVNIGYGNGH
+577 LQMVVNIGNGNGH

-601 FDGYDAQSMFLMID
+601 FDGYDAKSMFLMVD
-615 NEGNHASA
+615 SEGNHASA
-623 ASDNNYVVANNNQY
+623 ASDNDHVVANNNQY
-637 TSKSNYWQLVKVTSV
+637 TNKSNYWQLVKVASV

-687 DTRMMLSEITDGIIP
+687 DTRMTLSEITDGIIP

-729 DNKLACATAERDGY
+729 NNKLACATAERDGY

-792 YIGGAVTGINDAA
+792 YIGGTVTGINAA
-805 ADAHNG
+805 TADAQNG
-811 NNTYYDLNGR
+811 NDVYYDLNGR

>member
-1 MKHLLSLA
+1 
-9 TTLMLWLG
+9 MLWLG

-23 DGVTVAT
+23 DGVTVAQ
-30 SYTPYANITD
+30 SYTPYADITD

-58 RSGDKGRPMRQKP
+58 RSGDSGRPVRQKA
-71 EASMDLTNIDLAYVW
+71 EANMDLTNIDLAYVW

-107 AVNGHGDNF
+107 ALNGQGNNF
-116 GGTSTTSSN
+116 NNISTTSGN

-149 VNYST
+149 VNYAT
-154 KYFIHANTAG
+154 KYFIHANTPTND

-173 GTATADNDAEA
+173 GTAGDEA
-184 SVVQFAFYKLSGAIS
+184 SVVQFAFYKLSGTIS
-199 EEHITKTYAAAV
+199 EEHITKTYAASV
-211 KLKNADNQITATSY
+211 KLKNAENQVIVTSY
-225 YSKKVGETIEY
+225 YPKKVGETIDK
-236 SSWTEPHS
+236 PHS
-244 YYYYSAISTFTVTDA
+244 YYYNIPTFTVSDA
-259 QKIFEASEVTPTK
+259 KKTFEETIAK

-294 NNDENYVVYVDDN
+294 NNDGNYVVYVDDN
-307 SVKTGGG
+307 NVKTGNNA
-314 GDGSHNSPYGA
+314 HNSPYGT

-335 GAYWAFVESGY
+335 GAYWAIVESDY

-357 YVTVTGKDVKATMTD
+357 YVTVTAEGKNKVKATMTD
-372 QGTTFYMQTSSAAGF
+372 YGTTFYMQKSNKADF
-387 SLQYENTWGYLGD
+387 SLRYENTKGYLGD
-400 HQSGYL
+400 HKDGFLS
-406 GTWSHDNASG
+406 TWYGDSNTDDT
-416 AQNDGGSGYKVIAV
+416 QNDSGSGYKVIAV

-440 YASGISNTTDADGLV
+440 YASTISNATDADGLV
-455 QYNTEYDKVASATTL
+455 QYNVEYDKIASATTL
-470 DQLDT
+470 DQLDA
-475 AYQSYQTDNDFSDY
+475 AYQSYQTDNDFSDF

-511 QVSTTG
+511 QVSTNG
-517 SLAEK
+517 SLLEK
-522 WHADPNM
+522 WQADANM
-529 DRKITRTTDNDNFG
+529 DRNITRTTDADNFG

-551 NTDGTY
+551 NADGTY
-557 SLVNANTEREA
+557 SLVNANTGREA
-568 GYITSGTGQ
+568 GYITSDASQ
-577 LEMVVNIGYGNGH
+577 LQMVVNIGNGNGH

-601 FDGYDAQSMFLMID
+601 FDGYDAKSMFLMVD
-615 NEGNHASA
+615 SEGNYASA
-623 ASDNNYVVANNNQY
+623 ASDNDHVVANNNQY
-637 TSKSNYWQLVKVTSV
+637 TNKSNYWQLVKVASV

-687 DTRMMLSEITDGIIP
+687 DTRMTLSEITDGIIP

-770 NKAFLPA
+770 NKAFLLA

-792 YIGGAVTGINDAA
+792 YIGGTVTGINAA
-805 ADAHNG
+805 TADAQNG
-811 NNTYYDLNGR
+811 NDVYYDLNGR

>member
-23 DGVTVAT
+23 DGVTVAQ
-30 SYTPYANITD
+30 SHTPYADITD

-48 IKGTNGYIYR
+48 IKGDNGYIYR
-58 RSGDKGRPMRQKP
+58 RSGDNGRPMRQKA
-71 EASMDLTNIDLAYVW
+71 EANMDLTNIDLAYVW

-107 AVNGHGDNF
+107 ALNGQGNNF
-116 GGTSTTSSN
+116 NNISTTSSN

-134 TPYTNSL
+134 TPYANSL

-149 VNYST
+149 VNYAT
-154 KYFIHANTAG
+154 KYFIHANTPTND

-173 GTATADNDAEA
+173 GTAGDGS
-184 SVVQFAFYKLSGAIS
+184 SVVQFAFYKLSGTIS
-199 EEHITKTYAAAV
+199 EEHITKTYAASV
-211 KLKNADNQITATSY
+211 KLKNAENQVIVTSY
-225 YSKKVGETIEY
+225 YPKKVGETIDK
-236 SSWTEPHS
+236 PHS
-244 YYYYSAISTFTVTDA
+244 YYYNIPTFTVSDA
-259 QKIFEASEVTPTK
+259 KKTFEETIAK

-294 NNDENYVVYVDDN
+294 NNDGNYVVYVDDN
-307 SVKTGGG
+307 NVKTGNNA
-314 GDGSHNSPYGA
+314 HNSPYGT

-335 GAYWAFVESGY
+335 GAYWAIVESDY

-357 YVTVTGKDVKATMTD
+357 YVTVTAEGKNKVKATMTD
-372 QGTTFYMQTSSAAGF
+372 YGTTFYMQKSNKADF
-387 SLQYENTWGYLGD
+387 SLRYENTKGYLGD
-400 HQSGYL
+400 HKDGFLS
-406 GTWSHDNASG
+406 TWYGDSNTDDT
-416 AQNDGGSGYKVIAV
+416 QNDGGSGYKVIAV

-440 YASGISNTTDADGLV
+440 YASTISNATDAEGLV
-455 QYNTEYDKVASATTL
+455 QYNDKYDNVASAKTL
-470 DQLDT
+470 DQLDA
-475 AYQSYQTDNDFSDY
+475 AYQSYQTDNDFSDF

-511 QVSTTG
+511 QVSTNG
-517 SLAEK
+517 SLLEK
-522 WHADPNM
+522 WQADANM
-529 DRKITRTTDNDNFG
+529 DRNITRTTDADNFG

-551 NTDGTY
+551 NADGTY
-557 SLVNANTEREA
+557 SLVNANTGREA
-568 GYITSGTGQ
+568 GYITSNASQ
-577 LEMVVNIGYGNGH
+577 LQMVVNIGNGNGH

-601 FDGYDAQSMFLMID
+601 FDGYDAKSMFLMVD
-615 NEGNHASA
+615 SEGNHASA
-623 ASDNNYVVANNNQY
+623 ASDNDHVVANNNQY
-637 TSKSNYWQLVKVTSV
+637 TNKSNYWQLVKVASV

-714 CTVNLPIVTTTTTYP
+714 CTVNLTIVTTTITTTYP

-777 ANITSGSGQAQMLSF
+777 ANITSGSGSAQMLSF

-805 ADAHNG
+805 VDAHNG

>member
-23 DGVTVAT
+23 DGVTVAQ
-30 SYTPYANITD
+30 SYTPYADITD

-48 IKGTNGYIYR
+48 IKGDNGYIYR
-58 RSGDKGRPMRQKP
+58 KNGDNGRPVRQKP
-71 EASMDLTNIDLAYVW
+71 EAKMDLNNIDLVYVW
-86 YVTNVDGNLVIQNAS
+86 YVTNVDGNIVIQNAS
-101 TGEYFP
+101 TGEFFSAYND
-107 AVNGHGDNF
+107 NGSNF
-116 GGTSTTSSN
+116 NNISTTSSK
-125 AAMLTAQSF
+125 AAMFAAQSF

-149 VNYST
+149 VNYTT
-154 KYFIHANTAG
+154 KRFIHANTPTNE

-173 GTATADNDAEA
+173 GTAGDGDNH
-184 SVVQFAFYKLSGAIS
+184 SVVQFAFYKLSGTIS
-199 EEHITKTYAAAV
+199 EEHITKTYAASV
-211 KLKNADNQITATSY
+211 KLKNAENQVIVTSY
-225 YSKKVGETIEY
+225 YPKKVGETIDK
-236 SSWTEPHS
+236 PHS
-244 YYYYSAISTFTVTDA
+244 YYYNIPTFTVSDA
-259 QKIFEASEVTPTK
+259 KKTFEETIAK

-294 NNDENYVVYVDDN
+294 NNDGNYVVYVDDN
-307 SVKTGGG
+307 NVKTGNNA
-314 GDGSHNSPYGA
+314 HNSPYGT

-335 GAYWAFVESGY
+335 GAYWAIVESDY

-357 YVTVTGKDVKATMTD
+357 YVTVTAEGKNKVKATMTD
-372 QGTTFYMQTSSAAGF
+372 YGTTFYMQKSNKADF
-387 SLQYENTWGYLGD
+387 SLRYENTKGYLGD
-400 HQSGYL
+400 HKDGFLS
-406 GTWSHDNASG
+406 TWYGDSNTDDT
-416 AQNDGGSGYKVIAV
+416 QNDGGSGYKVIAV

-440 YASGISNTTDADGLV
+440 YASTISNATDADGLV
-455 QYNTEYDKVASATTL
+455 QYNVEYDKIASATTL
-470 DQLDT
+470 DQLDA
-475 AYQSYQTDNDFSDY
+475 AYQSYQTDNDFSDF

-511 QVSTTG
+511 QVSTNG
-517 SLAEK
+517 SLLEK
-522 WHADPNM
+522 WQADSNM
-529 DRKITRTTDNDNFG
+529 DRNITRTTDADNFG

-551 NTDGTY
+551 NADGTY
-557 SLVNANTEREA
+557 SLVNANTGREA
-568 GYITSGTGQ
+568 GYITPEASQ
-577 LEMVVNIGYGNGH
+577 LQMVVNIGNGNGH

-601 FDGYDAQSMFLMID
+601 FDGYDAKSMFLMVD
-615 NEGNHASA
+615 SEGNHASA
-623 ASDNNYVVANNNQY
+623 ASDNDHVVANNNQY
-637 TSKSNYWQLVKVTSV
+637 TNKSNYWQLVKVTSV

-702 ANTGVLLTKDGG
+702 ANTGVLLAKDGG

-729 DNKLACATAERDGY
+729 NNKLACATAERDGY

>member
-23 DGVTVAT
+23 DGVTVAQ
-30 SYTPYANITD
+30 SYTPYADITD

-58 RSGDKGRPMRQKP
+58 RSGDSGRPMRQKA
-71 EASMDLTNIDLAYVW
+71 EANMDLTNIDLAYVW

-107 AVNGHGDNF
+107 ATNNKGNNF
-116 GGTSTTSSN
+116 SNISTTSGN

-149 VNYST
+149 VNYDT
-154 KYFIHANTAG
+154 KYFIHANTPNND
-164 EHNLSYWEG
+164 EHNLSYWDG
-173 GTATADNDAEA
+173 GTAGDGS
-184 SVVQFAFYKLSGAIS
+184 SVVQFAFYKLSGTIS
-199 EEHITKTYAAAV
+199 EEHITKTYAASV
-211 KLKNADNQITATSY
+211 KLKNAENQVIVTSY
-225 YSKKVGETIEY
+225 YPKKVGETIDK
-236 SSWTEPHS
+236 PHS
-244 YYYYSAISTFTVTDA
+244 YYYNIPTFTVSDA
-259 QKIFEASEVTPTK
+259 KKTFEETIAK

-294 NNDENYVVYVDDN
+294 NNDGNYVVYVDDN
-307 SVKTGGG
+307 NVKTGNNA
-314 GDGSHNSPYGA
+314 HNSPYGT

-335 GAYWAFVESGY
+335 GAYWAIVESDY

-357 YVTVTGKDVKATMTD
+357 YVTVTAEGKNKVKATMTD
-372 QGTTFYMQTSSAAGF
+372 YGTTFYMQKSNKADF
-387 SLQYENTWGYLGD
+387 SLRYENTKGYLGD
-400 HQSGYL
+400 HKDGFLS
-406 GTWSHDNASG
+406 TWYGDSNTDDT
-416 AQNDGGSGYKVIAV
+416 QNDGGSGYKVIAV

-440 YASGISNTTDADGLV
+440 YASTISNATDADGLV
-455 QYNTEYDKVASATTL
+455 QYNAEYDKVASATTL
-470 DQLDT
+470 DQLD
-475 AYQSYQTDNDFSDY
+475 AAYQTDNNFSDF

-511 QVSTTG
+511 QVSTNG
-517 SLAEK
+517 SLLEK
-522 WHADPNM
+522 WQADANM
-529 DRKITRTTDNDNFG
+529 DRNITRTTDADNFG

-551 NTDGTY
+551 NADGTY
-557 SLVNANTEREA
+557 SLVNANTGREA
-568 GYITSGTGQ
+568 GYITPEASQ
-577 LEMVVNIGYGNGH
+577 LQMVVNIGNGNGH

-601 FDGYDAQSMFLMID
+601 FDGYDAKSMFLMAD
-615 NEGNHASA
+615 SEGNHASA
-623 ASDNNYVVANNNQY
+623 ASDNDHVVANNNQY
-637 TSKSNYWQLVKVTSV
+637 TNKSNYWQLVKVALV

-702 ANTGVLLTKDGG
+702 ANTGVLLAKDGG

-729 DNKLACATAERDGY
+729 NNKLACATAERDGY

-792 YIGGAVTGINDAA
+792 YIGGTVTGINAA
-805 ADAHNG
+805 TADAQNG

>member
-23 DGVTVAT
+23 DGVTVAQ
-30 SYTPYANITD
+30 SYTPYADITD

-58 RSGDKGRPMRQKP
+58 RSGDSGRPMRQKA
-71 EASMDLTNIDLAYVW
+71 EANMDLTNIDLAYVW

-107 AVNGHGDNF
+107 ATNNKGNNF
-116 GGTSTTSSN
+116 SNISTTSGN

-149 VNYST
+149 VNYDT
-154 KYFIHANTAG
+154 KYFIHANTPNND
-164 EHNLSYWEG
+164 EHNLSYWDG
-173 GTATADNDAEA
+173 GTAGDGS
-184 SVVQFAFYKLSGAIS
+184 SVVQFAFYKLSGTIS
-199 EEHITKTYAAAV
+199 EEHITKTYAASV
-211 KLKNADNQITATSY
+211 KLKNAENQVIVTSY
-225 YSKKVGETIEY
+225 YPKKVGETIDK
-236 SSWTEPHS
+236 PHS
-244 YYYYSAISTFTVTDA
+244 YYYNIPTFTVSDA
-259 QKIFEASEVTPTK
+259 KKTFEETIAK

-294 NNDENYVVYVDDN
+294 NNDGNYVVYVDDN
-307 SVKTGGG
+307 NVKTGNNA
-314 GDGSHNSPYGA
+314 HNSPYGT

-335 GAYWAFVESGY
+335 GAYWAIVESDY

-357 YVTVTGKDVKATMTD
+357 YVTVTAEGKNKVKATMTD
-372 QGTTFYMQTSSAAGF
+372 YGTTFYMQKSNKADF
-387 SLQYENTWGYLGD
+387 SLRYENTKGYLGD
-400 HQSGYL
+400 HKDGFLS
-406 GTWSHDNASG
+406 TWYGDSNTDDT
-416 AQNDGGSGYKVIAV
+416 QNDGGSGYKVIAV

-440 YASGISNTTDADGLV
+440 YASTISNATDADGLV
-455 QYNTEYDKVASATTL
+455 QYNAEYDKVASATTL
-470 DQLDT
+470 DQLD
-475 AYQSYQTDNDFSDY
+475 AAYQTDNNFSDF

-511 QVSTTG
+511 QVSTNG
-517 SLAEK
+517 SLLEK
-522 WHADPNM
+522 WQADANM
-529 DRKITRTTDNDNFG
+529 DRNITRTTDADNFG

-551 NTDGTY
+551 NADGTY
-557 SLVNANTEREA
+557 SLVNANTGREA
-568 GYITSGTGQ
+568 GYITSDASQ
-577 LEMVVNIGYGNGH
+577 LQMVVNIGNGNGH

-601 FDGYDAQSMFLMID
+601 FDGYDAKSMFLMVD
-615 NEGNHASA
+615 SEGNHASA
-623 ASDNNYVVANNNQY
+623 ASDNDHVVANNNQY
-637 TSKSNYWQLVKVTSV
+637 TNKSNYWQLVKVTSV

-659 GWASVAFPFAVQVP
+659 GWASVAFPFAVQVL

-687 DTRMMLSEITDGIIP
+687 DTRMTLSEITDGIIP
-702 ANTGVLLTKDGG
+702 ANTGVLLAKDGG

-729 DNKLACATAERDGY
+729 NNKLACATAERDGY

>member
-23 DGVTVAT
+23 DGVTVAQ
-30 SYTPYANITD
+30 SYTPYTDITD

-58 RSGDKGRPMRQKP
+58 KSGDDGRPVRQKP
-71 EASMDLTNIDLAYVW
+71 EASMDLNNIDLVYVW
-86 YVTNVDGNLVIQNAS
+86 YVTNVDGNIVIQNAS
-101 TGEYFP
+101 TGEFFS
-107 AVNGHGDNF
+107 ANNGNGTNF
-116 GGTSTTSSN
+116 SNISTTSSK
-125 AAMLTAQSF
+125 AAMFTAQSF

-149 VNYST
+149 VNYAT
-154 KYFIHANTAG
+154 KYFIHANTPTNE

-173 GTATADNDAEA
+173 GTAGDGDNH
-184 SVVQFAFYKLSGAIS
+184 SVVQFAFYKLSGTIS
-199 EEHITKTYAAAV
+199 EEHITKTYAASV
-211 KLKNADNQITATSY
+211 KLKNAENQVIVTSY
-225 YSKKVGETIEY
+225 YPKKVGETIDK
-236 SSWTEPHS
+236 PHS
-244 YYYYSAISTFTVTDA
+244 YYYNIPTFTVSDA
-259 QKIFEASEVTPTK
+259 KKTFEETIAK

-294 NNDENYVVYVDDN
+294 NNDGNYVVYVDDN
-307 SVKTGGG
+307 NVKTGNNA
-314 GDGSHNSPYGA
+314 HNSPYGT

-335 GAYWAFVESGY
+335 GAYWAIVESDY

-357 YVTVTGKDVKATMTD
+357 YVTVTAEGKNKVKATMTD
-372 QGTTFYMQTSSAAGF
+372 YGTTFYMQKSNRADF
-387 SLQYENTWGYLGD
+387 SLRYENTKGYLGD
-400 HQSGYL
+400 HKDGFLS
-406 GTWSHDNASG
+406 TWYGDSNTDDT
-416 AQNDGGSGYKVIAV
+416 QNDGGSGYKVIAV

-440 YASGISNTTDADGLV
+440 YASTISNATDADGLV
-455 QYNTEYDKVASATTL
+455 QYNVEYDKIASATTL
-470 DQLDT
+470 DQLDA
-475 AYQSYQTDNDFSDY
+475 AYQSYQTDKDFSDF

-511 QVSTTG
+511 QVSTNG
-517 SLAEK
+517 SLLEK
-522 WHADPNM
+522 WRADSNM
-529 DRKITRTTDNDNFG
+529 DRNITRTTDADNFG

-551 NTDGTY
+551 NADGTY
-557 SLVNANTEREA
+557 SLVNANTGREA
-568 GYITSGTGQ
+568 GYITPEASQ
-577 LEMVVNIGYGNGH
+577 LQMVVNIGNGNGH

-601 FDGYDAQSMFLMID
+601 FDGYDAKSMFLMVD
-615 NEGNHASA
+615 SEGNHASA
-623 ASDNNYVVANNNQY
+623 ASDNDHVVANNNQY
-637 TSKSNYWQLVKVTSV
+637 TNKSNYWQLVKVTSV

-687 DTRMMLSEITDGIIP
+687 DTRMTLSEITDGIIP
-702 ANTGVLLTKDGG
+702 ANTGVLLAKDGG

-729 DNKLACATAERDGY
+729 NNKLACATAERDGY

-792 YIGGAVTGINDAA
+792 YIGGTVTGINAA
-805 ADAHNG
+805 TADAQNG
-811 NNTYYDLNGR
+811 NDVYYDLNGR

>member
-23 DGVTVAT
+23 DGVTVAQ
-30 SYTPYANITD
+30 SYTPYADITD

-58 RSGDKGRPMRQKP
+58 RSGDSGRPVRQKA
-71 EASMDLTNIDLAYVW
+71 EANMDLTNIDLAYVW

-107 AVNGHGDNF
+107 ALNGQGNNF
-116 GGTSTTSSN
+116 NNISTTSGN

-149 VNYST
+149 VNYAT
-154 KYFIHANTAG
+154 KYFIHANTPTND

-173 GTATADNDAEA
+173 GTAGDEA
-184 SVVQFAFYKLSGAIS
+184 SVVQFAFYKLSGTIS
-199 EEHITKTYAAAV
+199 EEHITKTYAASV
-211 KLKNADNQITATSY
+211 KLKNTENQVIVTSY
-225 YSKKVGETIEY
+225 YPKKVGETIDK
-236 SSWTEPHS
+236 PHS
-244 YYYYSAISTFTVTDA
+244 YYYNIPTFTVSDA
-259 QKIFEASEVTPTK
+259 KKTFEETIAK

-294 NNDENYVVYVDDN
+294 NNDGNYVVYVDDN
-307 SVKTGGG
+307 NVKTGNNA
-314 GDGSHNSPYGA
+314 HNSPYGT

-335 GAYWAFVESGY
+335 GAYWAIVESDY

-357 YVTVTGKDVKATMTD
+357 YVTVTAEGKNKVKATMTD
-372 QGTTFYMQTSSAAGF
+372 YGTTFYMQKSNKADF
-387 SLQYENTWGYLGD
+387 SLRYENTKGYLGD
-400 HQSGYL
+400 HKDGFLS
-406 GTWSHDNASG
+406 TWYGDSNTDDT
-416 AQNDGGSGYKVIAV
+416 QNDSGSGYKVIAV

-440 YASGISNTTDADGLV
+440 YASTISNATDADGLV
-455 QYNTEYDKVASATTL
+455 QYNVEYDKIASATTL
-470 DQLDT
+470 DQLDA
-475 AYQSYQTDNDFSDY
+475 AYQSYQTDNDFSDF

-511 QVSTTG
+511 QVSTNG
-517 SLAEK
+517 SLLEK
-522 WHADPNM
+522 WQADANM
-529 DRKITRTTDNDNFG
+529 DRNITRTTDADNFG

-551 NTDGTY
+551 NADGTY
-557 SLVNANTEREA
+557 SLVNANTGREA
-568 GYITSGTGQ
+568 GYITPEASQ
-577 LEMVVNIGYGNGH
+577 LQMVVNIGNGNGH

-601 FDGYDAQSMFLMID
+601 FDGYDAKSMFLMVD
-615 NEGNHASA
+615 SEGNHASA
-623 ASDNNYVVANNNQY
+623 ASDNDHVVANNNQY
-637 TSKSNYWQLVKVTSV
+637 TNKSNYWQLVKVTSV

-687 DTRMMLSEITDGIIP
+687 DTRMTLSEITDGIIP

-777 ANITSGSGQAQMLSF
+777 ANITSGSDQAQMLSF
-792 YIGGAVTGINDAA
+792 YIGGAVTGINAA
-805 ADAHNG
+805 TADAQNG
-811 NNTYYDLNGR
+811 NDVYYDLNGR

>member
-23 DGVTVAT
+23 DGVTVAQ
-30 SYTPYANITD
+30 SYTPYTDITD

-58 RSGDKGRPMRQKP
+58 RSGDNGRPMRQKA
-71 EASMDLTNIDLAYVW
+71 EANMDLTNIDLAYVW

-107 AVNGHGDNF
+107 ALNGQGNNF
-116 GGTSTTSSN
+116 NNISTTSSN

-149 VNYST
+149 VNYAT
-154 KYFIHANTAG
+154 KYFIHANTPTNE

-173 GTATADNDAEA
+173 GTAGDGS
-184 SVVQFAFYKLSGAIS
+184 SVVQFAFYKLSGTMS
-199 EEHITKTYAAAV
+199 EEHITKTYAASV
-211 KLKNADNQITATSY
+211 KLKNAENQVIVTSY
-225 YSKKVGETIEY
+225 YPKKVGETIDK
-236 SSWTEPHS
+236 PHS
-244 YYYYSAISTFTVTDA
+244 YYYNIPTFTVSDA
-259 QKIFEASEVTPTK
+259 KKTFEETIAK

-294 NNDENYVVYVDDN
+294 NNDGNYVVYVDDN
-307 SVKTGGG
+307 NVKTGNNA
-314 GDGSHNSPYGA
+314 HNSPYGT

-335 GAYWAFVESGY
+335 GAYWAIVESDY

-357 YVTVTGKDVKATMTD
+357 YVTVTAEGKNKVKATMTD
-372 QGTTFYMQTSSAAGF
+372 YGTTFYMQKSNKADF
-387 SLQYENTWGYLGD
+387 SLRYENTKGYLGD
-400 HQSGYL
+400 HKDGFLS
-406 GTWSHDNASG
+406 TWYGDSNTDDT
-416 AQNDGGSGYKVIAV
+416 QNDGGSGYKVIAV

-440 YASGISNTTDADGLV
+440 YASTISNATDADGLV
-455 QYNTEYDKVASATTL
+455 QYNVEYDKIASATTL
-470 DQLDT
+470 DQLDA
-475 AYQSYQTDNDFSDY
+475 AYQSYQTDNDFSDF

-511 QVSTTG
+511 QVSTNG
-517 SLAEK
+517 SLLEK
-522 WHADPNM
+522 WQADANM
-529 DRKITRTTDNDNFG
+529 DRNITRTTDADNFG

-551 NTDGTY
+551 NADGTY
-557 SLVNANTEREA
+557 SLVNANTGREA
-568 GYITSGTGQ
+568 GYITSDASQ
-577 LEMVVNIGYGNGH
+577 LQMVVNIGNGNGH

-601 FDGYDAQSMFLMID
+601 FDGYDAKSMFLMVD
-615 NEGNHASA
+615 SEGNHASA
-623 ASDNNYVVANNNQY
+623 ASDNDHVVANNNQY
-637 TSKSNYWQLVKVTSV
+637 TNKSNYWQLVKVTSV

-702 ANTGVLLTKDGG
+702 ANTGVLLAKDGG

-729 DNKLACATAERDGY
+729 NNKLACATAERDGY

>member
-23 DGVTVAT
+23 DGVTVAQ
-30 SYTPYANITD
+30 SYTPYADITD

-48 IKGTNGYIYR
+48 IKGDNGYIYR
-58 RSGDKGRPMRQKP
+58 KNGDNGRPVRQKP
-71 EASMDLTNIDLAYVW
+71 EAKMDLNNIDLVYVW
-86 YVTNVDGNLVIQNAS
+86 YVTNVDGNIVIQNAS
-101 TGEYFP
+101 TGEFFSAYND
-107 AVNGHGDNF
+107 NGSNF
-116 GGTSTTSSN
+116 NNISTTSSK
-125 AAMLTAQSF
+125 AAMFAAQSF

-149 VNYST
+149 VNYTT
-154 KYFIHANTAG
+154 KRFIHANTPTNE

-173 GTATADNDAEA
+173 GTAGDGDNH
-184 SVVQFAFYKLSGAIS
+184 SVVQFAFYKLSGTIS
-199 EEHITKTYAAAV
+199 EEHITKTYAASV
-211 KLKNADNQITATSY
+211 KLKNAENQVIVTSY
-225 YSKKVGETIEY
+225 YPKKVGETIDK
-236 SSWTEPHS
+236 PHS
-244 YYYYSAISTFTVTDA
+244 YYYNIPTFTVSDA
-259 QKIFEASEVTPTK
+259 KKTFEETIAK

-294 NNDENYVVYVDDN
+294 NNDGNYVVYVDDN
-307 SVKTGGG
+307 NVKTGNNA
-314 GDGSHNSPYGA
+314 HNSPYGT

-335 GAYWAFVESGY
+335 GAYWAIVESDY

-357 YVTVTGKDVKATMTD
+357 YVTVTAEGKNKVKATMTD
-372 QGTTFYMQTSSAAGF
+372 YGTTFYMQKSNKADF
-387 SLQYENTWGYLGD
+387 SLRYENTKGYLGD
-400 HQSGYL
+400 HKDGFLS
-406 GTWSHDNASG
+406 TWYGDSNTDDT
-416 AQNDGGSGYKVIAV
+416 QNDGGSGYKVIAV

-440 YASGISNTTDADGLV
+440 YASTISNATDADGLV
-455 QYNTEYDKVASATTL
+455 QYNVEYDKIASATTL
-470 DQLDT
+470 DQLDA
-475 AYQSYQTDNDFSDY
+475 AYQSYQTDKDFSDF

-511 QVSTTG
+511 QVSTNG
-517 SLAEK
+517 SLLEK
-522 WHADPNM
+522 WQADANM
-529 DRKITRTTDNDNFG
+529 DRNITRTTDADNFG

-551 NTDGTY
+551 NADDTY
-557 SLVNANTEREA
+557 SLVNANTGREA
-568 GYITSGTGQ
+568 GYITSDASQ
-577 LEMVVNIGYGNGH
+577 LQMVVNIGNGNGH

-601 FDGYDAQSMFLMID
+601 FDGYDAKSMFLMVD
-615 NEGNHASA
+615 SEGNHASA
-623 ASDNNYVVANNNQY
+623 ASDNDHVVANNNQY
-637 TSKSNYWQLVKVTSV
+637 TNKSNYWQLVKVTSV

-702 ANTGVLLTKDGG
+702 ANTGVLLAKDGG

-729 DNKLACATAERDGY
+729 NNKLACATAERDGY

-805 ADAHNG
+805 ADAQNG
-811 NNTYYDLNGR
+811 NDVYYDLNGR

>member
-23 DGVTVAT
+23 DGVTVAQ
-30 SYTPYANITD
+30 SYTPYADITD

-58 RSGDKGRPMRQKP
+58 RSGDKDRPMRQKA
-71 EASMDLTNIDLAYVW
+71 EANMDLTNIDLAYVW

-107 AVNGHGDNF
+107 ATNNKGNNF
-116 GGTSTTSSN
+116 SNISTTSGN

-149 VNYST
+149 VNYDT
-154 KYFIHANTAG
+154 KYFIHANTPNND
-164 EHNLSYWEG
+164 EHNLSYWDG
-173 GTATADNDAEA
+173 GTAGDGDNH
-184 SVVQFAFYKLSGAIS
+184 SVVQFAFYKLSGTIS
-199 EEHITKTYAAAV
+199 EEHITKTYAASV
-211 KLKNADNQITATSY
+211 KLKNAENQVIVTSY
-225 YSKKVGETIEY
+225 YPKKVGETIDK
-236 SSWTEPHS
+236 PHS
-244 YYYYSAISTFTVTDA
+244 YYYNIPTFTVSDA
-259 QKIFEASEVTPTK
+259 KKTFEETIAK

-294 NNDENYVVYVDDN
+294 NNDGNYVVYVDDN
-307 SVKTGGG
+307 NVKTGNNA
-314 GDGSHNSPYGA
+314 HNSPYGT

-335 GAYWAFVESGY
+335 GAYWAIVESDY

-357 YVTVTGKDVKATMTD
+357 YVTVTAEGKNKVKATMTD
-372 QGTTFYMQTSSAAGF
+372 YGTTFYMQKSNKADF
-387 SLQYENTWGYLGD
+387 SLRYENTKGYLGD
-400 HQSGYL
+400 HKDGFLS
-406 GTWSHDNASG
+406 TWYGDSNTDDT
-416 AQNDGGSGYKVIAV
+416 QNDGGSGYKVIAV

-440 YASGISNTTDADGLV
+440 YASTISNATDADGLV
-455 QYNTEYDKVASATTL
+455 QYNVEYDKIASATTL
-470 DQLDT
+470 DQLDA
-475 AYQSYQTDNDFSDY
+475 AYQSYQTDNDFSDF

-511 QVSTTG
+511 QVSTNG
-517 SLAEK
+517 SLLEK
-522 WHADPNM
+522 WQADSNM
-529 DRKITRTTDNDNFG
+529 DRNITRTTDADNFG

-551 NTDGTY
+551 NADGTY
-557 SLVNANTEREA
+557 SLVNANTGREA
-568 GYITSGTGQ
+568 GYITPEASQ
-577 LEMVVNIGYGNGH
+577 LQMVVNIGNGNGH

-601 FDGYDAQSMFLMID
+601 FDGYDAKSMFLMVD
-615 NEGNHASA
+615 SEGNHASA
-623 ASDNNYVVANNNQY
+623 ASDNDHVVANNNQY
-637 TSKSNYWQLVKVTSV
+637 TNKSNYWQLVKVTSV

-702 ANTGVLLTKDGG
+702 ANTGVLLAKDGG

-729 DNKLACATAERDGY
+729 NNKLACATAERDGY

>member
-23 DGVTVAT
+23 DGVTVAQ
-30 SYTPYANITD
+30 SYTPYADITD

-48 IKGTNGYIYR
+48 IKSTNGYIYR
-58 RSGDKGRPMRQKP
+58 KSGDNDRPMRQKA
-71 EASMDLTNIDLAYVW
+71 EANMDLTNIDLAYVW

-107 AVNGHGDNF
+107 ATNNHGNNF
-116 GGTSTTSSN
+116 NNISTTSSK

-149 VNYST
+149 VNYDT

-173 GTATADNDAEA
+173 GTAGEGDNH
-184 SVVQFAFYKLSGAIS
+184 SVVQFAFYKLSGTIS
-199 EEHITKTYAAAV
+199 EEHITKTYAASV
-211 KLKNADNQITATSY
+211 KLKNAENQVIVTSY
-225 YSKKVGETIEY
+225 YPKKVGETIDK
-236 SSWTEPHS
+236 PHS
-244 YYYYSAISTFTVTDA
+244 YYYNIPTFTVSDA
-259 QKIFEASEVTPTK
+259 KKTFEETIAK

-294 NNDENYVVYVDDN
+294 NNDGNYVVYVDDN
-307 SVKTGGG
+307 NVKTGNNA
-314 GDGSHNSPYGA
+314 HNSPYGT

-335 GAYWAFVESGY
+335 GAYWAIVESDY

-357 YVTVTGKDVKATMTD
+357 YVTVTAEGKNKVKATMTD
-372 QGTTFYMQTSSAAGF
+372 YGTTFYMQKSNRADF
-387 SLQYENTWGYLGD
+387 SLRYENTKGYLGD
-400 HQSGYL
+400 HKDGFLS
-406 GTWSHDNASG
+406 TWYGDSNTDDT
-416 AQNDGGSGYKVIAV
+416 QNDGGSGYKVIAV

-440 YASGISNTTDADGLV
+440 FASTISNATDADGLV
-455 QYNTEYDKVASATTL
+455 QYNVEYDKIASATTL
-470 DQLDT
+470 DQLDA
-475 AYQSYQTDNDFSDY
+475 AYQSYQTDNDFSDF

-511 QVSTTG
+511 QVSTNG
-517 SLAEK
+517 SLLEK
-522 WHADPNM
+522 WQADANM
-529 DRKITRTTDNDNFG
+529 DRNITRTTDADNFG

-551 NTDGTY
+551 NADGTY
-557 SLVNANTEREA
+557 SLVNANTGREA
-568 GYITSGTGQ
+568 GYITSDASQ
-577 LEMVVNIGYGNGH
+577 LQMVVNIGNGNGH

-601 FDGYDAQSMFLMID
+601 FDGYDAKSMFLMVD
-615 NEGNHASA
+615 SEGNHASA
-623 ASDNNYVVANNNQY
+623 ASDNDHVVANNNQY
-637 TSKSNYWQLVKVTSV
+637 TNKSNYWQLVKVASV

-687 DTRMMLSEITDGIIP
+687 DTRMTLSEITDGIIP
-702 ANTGVLLTKDGG
+702 ANTGVLLAKDGG

-729 DNKLACATAERDGY
+729 NNKLACATAERDGY

-777 ANITSGSGQAQMLSF
+777 ANITSGSDQAQMLSF
-792 YIGGAVTGINDAA
+792 YIGGTVTGINAA
-805 ADAHNG
+805 TADAQNG
-811 NNTYYDLNGR
+811 NDVYYDLNGR

>member
-23 DGVTVAT
+23 DGVTVAQ
-30 SYTPYANITD
+30 SYTPYADITD

-58 RSGDKGRPMRQKP
+58 RSGDSGRPVRQKA
-71 EASMDLTNIDLAYVW
+71 EANMDLTNIDLAYVW

-107 AVNGHGDNF
+107 ALNGQGNNF
-116 GGTSTTSSN
+116 NNISTTSGN

-149 VNYST
+149 VNYAT
-154 KYFIHANTAG
+154 KYFIHANTPTND

-173 GTATADNDAEA
+173 GTAGDEA
-184 SVVQFAFYKLSGAIS
+184 SVVQFAFYKLSGTIS
-199 EEHITKTYAAAV
+199 EEHITKTYAASV
-211 KLKNADNQITATSY
+211 KLKNAENQVIVTSY
-225 YSKKVGETIEY
+225 YPKKVGETIDK
-236 SSWTEPHS
+236 PHS
-244 YYYYSAISTFTVTDA
+244 YYYNIPTFTVSDA
-259 QKIFEASEVTPTK
+259 KKTFEETIAK

-294 NNDENYVVYVDDN
+294 NNDGNYVVYVDDN
-307 SVKTGGG
+307 NVKTGNNA
-314 GDGSHNSPYGA
+314 HNSPYGT

-335 GAYWAFVESGY
+335 GAYWAIVESDY
-346 GVKLYNRAAKK
+346 GVKLYNRAVKK
-357 YVTVTGKDVKATMTD
+357 YVTVTAEGKNKVKATMTD
-372 QGTTFYMQTSSAAGF
+372 YGTTFYMQKSNKADF
-387 SLQYENTWGYLGD
+387 SLRYENTKGYLGD
-400 HQSGYL
+400 HKDGFLS
-406 GTWSHDNASG
+406 TWYGDSNTDDT
-416 AQNDGGSGYKVIAV
+416 QNDGGSGYKVIAV

-440 YASGISNTTDADGLV
+440 YASTISNATDADDLV
-455 QYNTEYDKVASATTL
+455 QYNVEYDKIASATTL
-470 DQLDT
+470 DQLDA
-475 AYQSYQTDNDFSDY
+475 AYQSYQTDNDFSDF

-511 QVSTTG
+511 QVSTNG
-517 SLAEK
+517 SLLEK
-522 WHADPNM
+522 WQADANM
-529 DRKITRTTDNDNFG
+529 DRNITRTTDADNFG

-551 NTDGTY
+551 NADGTY
-557 SLVNANTEREA
+557 SLVNANTGREA
-568 GYITSGTGQ
+568 GYITSDASQ
-577 LEMVVNIGYGNGH
+577 LQMVVNIGNGNGH

-601 FDGYDAQSMFLMID
+601 FDGYDAKSMFLMVD
-615 NEGNHASA
+615 SEGNHASA
-623 ASDNNYVVANNNQY
+623 ASDNDHVVANNNQY
-637 TSKSNYWQLVKVTSV
+637 TNKSNYWQLVKVTSV

-702 ANTGVLLTKDGG
+702 ANTGVLLAKDGG

-729 DNKLACATAERDGY
+729 NNKLACATAERDGY
-743 ASKANYMLSAKT
+743 DSKANYMLSAKT

-777 ANITSGSGQAQMLSF
+777 TNITSGSDQAQMLSF

>member
-23 DGVTVAT
+23 DGVTVAQ
-30 SYTPYANITD
+30 SYTPYADITD

-58 RSGDKGRPMRQKP
+58 RSGDSGRPMRQKA
-71 EASMDLTNIDLAYVW
+71 EANMDLTNIDLAYVW

-107 AVNGHGDNF
+107 ALNGQGNNF
-116 GGTSTTSSN
+116 NNISTTSSN

-149 VNYST
+149 VNYAT
-154 KYFIHANTAG
+154 KYFIHANTPTNE

-173 GTATADNDAEA
+173 GTAGDGS
-184 SVVQFAFYKLSGAIS
+184 SVVQFAFYKLSGTIS
-199 EEHITKTYAAAV
+199 EEHITKTYAASV
-211 KLKNADNQITATSY
+211 KLKNAENQVIVTSY
-225 YSKKVGETIEY
+225 YPKKVGETIDK
-236 SSWTEPHS
+236 PHS
-244 YYYYSAISTFTVTDA
+244 YYYNIPTFTVSDA
-259 QKIFEASEVTPTK
+259 KKTFEETIAK

-294 NNDENYVVYVDDN
+294 NNDGNYVVYVDDN
-307 SVKTGGG
+307 NVKTGNNA
-314 GDGSHNSPYGA
+314 HNSPYGT

-335 GAYWAFVESGY
+335 GAYWAIVESDY

-357 YVTVTGKDVKATMTD
+357 YVTVTAEGKNKVKATMTD
-372 QGTTFYMQTSSAAGF
+372 YGTTFYMQKSNKADF
-387 SLQYENTWGYLGD
+387 SLRYENTKGYLGD
-400 HQSGYL
+400 HKDGFLS
-406 GTWSHDNASG
+406 TWYGDSNTDDT
-416 AQNDGGSGYKVIAV
+416 QNDGGSGYKVIAV

-440 YASGISNTTDADGLV
+440 YASTISNATDADGLV
-455 QYNTEYDKVASATTL
+455 QYNVEYDKIASATTL
-470 DQLDT
+470 DQLDA
-475 AYQSYQTDNDFSDY
+475 AYQSYQTDNDFSDF

-511 QVSTTG
+511 QVSTNG
-517 SLAEK
+517 SLLEK
-522 WHADPNM
+522 WQADANM
-529 DRKITRTTDNDNFG
+529 DRNITRTTDADNFG

-551 NTDGTY
+551 NADGTY
-557 SLVNANTEREA
+557 SLVNANTGREA
-568 GYITSGTGQ
+568 GYITSDASQ
-577 LEMVVNIGYGNGH
+577 LQMVVNIGNGNGH

-601 FDGYDAQSMFLMID
+601 FDGYDAKSMFLMVD
-615 NEGNHASA
+615 SEGNHASA
-623 ASDNNYVVANNNQY
+623 ASDNDHVVANNNQY
-637 TSKSNYWQLVKVTSV
+637 TNKSNYWQLVKVASV

-729 DNKLACATAERDGY
+729 NNKLACATAERDGY
-743 ASKANYMLSAKT
+743 DSKANYMLSAKT
-755 GTVGFLPSTMTLVPA
+755 GTVGFLPSTMTLAPA

-792 YIGGAVTGINDAA
+792 YIGGTVTGINAA
-805 ADAHNG
+805 TADAQNG
-811 NNTYYDLNGR
+811 NDVYYDLNGR

>member
-17 AVAAWA
+17 AVTAWA
-23 DGVTVAT
+23 DGVTVAQ
-30 SYTPYANITD
+30 SYTPYTDITD

-58 RSGDKGRPMRQKP
+58 RSGDNGRPVRQKP
-71 EASMDLTNIDLAYVW
+71 EAKMDLNNIDLVYVW
-86 YVTNVDGNLVIQNAS
+86 YVTNVDGNIVIQNAS
-101 TGEYFP
+101 TGEFFSAYND
-107 AVNGHGDNF
+107 NGSNF
-116 GGTSTTSSN
+116 NNISTTSSK
-125 AAMLTAQSF
+125 AAMFAAQSF

-149 VNYST
+149 VNYTT
-154 KYFIHANTAG
+154 KRFIHANTPTNE

-173 GTATADNDAEA
+173 GTAGDGDNH
-184 SVVQFAFYKLSGAIS
+184 SVVQFAFYKLSGTIS
-199 EEHITKTYAAAV
+199 EEHITKTYAASV
-211 KLKNADNQITATSY
+211 KLKNAENQVIVTSY
-225 YSKKVGETIEY
+225 YPKKVGETIDK
-236 SSWTEPHS
+236 PHS
-244 YYYYSAISTFTVTDA
+244 YYYNIPTFTVSDA
-259 QKIFEASEVTPTK
+259 KKTFEETIAK

-294 NNDENYVVYVDDN
+294 NNDGNYVVYVDDN
-307 SVKTGGG
+307 NVKTGNNA
-314 GDGSHNSPYGA
+314 HNSPYGT

-335 GAYWAFVESGY
+335 GAYWAIVESDY

-357 YVTVTGKDVKATMTD
+357 YVTVTAEGKNKVKATMTD
-372 QGTTFYMQTSSAAGF
+372 YGTTFYMQKSNKADF
-387 SLQYENTWGYLGD
+387 SLRYENTKGYLGD
-400 HQSGYL
+400 HKDGFLS
-406 GTWSHDNASG
+406 TWYGDSNTDDT
-416 AQNDGGSGYKVIAV
+416 QNDGGSGYKVIAV

-440 YASGISNTTDADGLV
+440 YASAISNVTDADGLV
-455 QYNTEYDKVASATTL
+455 LYNEEYDKVASATTL
-470 DQLDT
+470 DQLDA
-475 AYQSYQTDNDFSDY
+475 AYQSYQTDNDFSDF

-511 QVSTTG
+511 QVSTNG
-517 SLAEK
+517 SLLEK
-522 WHADPNM
+522 WRADSNM
-529 DRKITRTTDNDNFG
+529 DRNITRTTDADNFG

-551 NTDGTY
+551 NADGTY
-557 SLVNANTEREA
+557 SLVNANTGREA
-568 GYITSGTGQ
+568 GYITPEASQ
-577 LEMVVNIGYGNGH
+577 LQMVVNIGNGNGH

-601 FDGYDAQSMFLMID
+601 FDGYDAKSMFLMVD
-615 NEGNHASA
+615 SEGNHASA
-623 ASDNNYVVANNNQY
+623 ASDNDHVVANNNQY
-637 TSKSNYWQLVKVTSV
+637 TNKSNYWQLVKVTSV

-702 ANTGVLLTKDGG
+702 ANTGVLLAKDGG
-714 CTVNLPIVTTTTTYP
+714 CTVNLPIITTTTTYP
-729 DNKLACATAERDGY
+729 GNKLAYATAERNGY

-777 ANITSGSGQAQMLSF
+777 TNITSGSGQAQMLSF

>member
-23 DGVTVAT
+23 DGVTVAD
-30 SYTPYANITD
+30 SYTPYADITD

-48 IKGTNGYIYR
+48 IKGDNGYIYR
-58 RSGDKGRPMRQKP
+58 KSGDDGRPVRQKP
-71 EASMDLTNIDLAYVW
+71 EAKMDLNNIDLVYVW
-86 YVTNVDGNLVIQNAS
+86 YVTNVDGNIVIQNAS
-101 TGEYFP
+101 TGEFFSAYND
-107 AVNGHGDNF
+107 NGSNF
-116 GGTSTTSSN
+116 NNISTTSSK
-125 AAMLTAQSF
+125 AAMFAAQSF

-149 VNYST
+149 VNYTT
-154 KYFIHANTAG
+154 KRFIHANTPTNE

-173 GTATADNDAEA
+173 GTAGDGDNH
-184 SVVQFAFYKLSGAIS
+184 SVVQFAFYKLSGTIS
-199 EEHITKTYAAAV
+199 EEHITKTYAASV
-211 KLKNADNQITATSY
+211 KLKNAENQVIVTSY
-225 YSKKVGETIEY
+225 YPKKVGETIDK
-236 SSWTEPHS
+236 PHS
-244 YYYYSAISTFTVTDA
+244 YYYNIPTFTVSDA
-259 QKIFEASEVTPTK
+259 KKIFELTPTK

-277 VTFSTPDNPTWY
+277 VTLSTPDNPTWY

-294 NNDENYVVYVDDN
+294 NNDGNYVVYVDDN
-307 SVKTGGG
+307 NVKTGNNA
-314 GDGSHNSPYGA
+314 HNSPYGT

-335 GAYWAFVESGY
+335 GAYWAIVESDY

-357 YVTVTGKDVKATMTD
+357 YVTVTAEGKNKVKATMTD
-372 QGTTFYMQTSSAAGF
+372 YGTTFYMQKSNNADF
-387 SLQYENTWGYLGD
+387 SLRYENTKGYLGD
-400 HQSGYL
+400 HKDGFLS
-406 GTWSHDNASG
+406 TWYGDSNTDDT
-416 AQNDGGSGYKVIAV
+416 QNDGGSGYKVIAV

-440 YASGISNTTDADGLV
+440 YASTISNATDAEGLV
-455 QYNTEYDKVASATTL
+455 QYNDKYDNVASAKTL
-470 DQLDT
+470 DQLDA
-475 AYQSYQTDNDFSDY
+475 AYQSYQTDNDFSDF

-511 QVSTTG
+511 QVSTNG
-517 SLAEK
+517 SLLEK
-522 WHADPNM
+522 WQADANM
-529 DRKITRTTDNDNFG
+529 DRNITRTTDADNFG

-551 NTDGTY
+551 NADGTY
-557 SLVNANTEREA
+557 SLVNANTGREA
-568 GYITSGTGQ
+568 GYITSDASQ
-577 LEMVVNIGYGNGH
+577 LQMVVNIGNGNGH

-601 FDGYDAQSMFLMID
+601 FDGYDAKSMFLMVD
-615 NEGNHASA
+615 SEGNHASA
-623 ASDNNYVVANNNQY
+623 ASDNDHVVANNNQY
-637 TSKSNYWQLVKVTSV
+637 TNKSNYWQLVKVTSV

-702 ANTGVLLTKDGG
+702 ANTGVLLAKDGG
-714 CTVNLPIVTTTTTYP
+714 CTVNLPIITTTTTYP
-729 DNKLACATAERDGY
+729 GNKLAYATAERNGY

-777 ANITSGSGQAQMLSF
+777 TNITSGSGQAQMLSF

>member
-1 MKHLLSLA
+1 MKHLLFLA

-23 DGVTVAT
+23 DGVTVAQ
-30 SYTPYANITD
+30 SYTPYADITD

-58 RSGDKGRPMRQKP
+58 RSGDSGRPMRQKA
-71 EASMDLTNIDLAYVW
+71 EANMDLTNIDLAYVW

-107 AVNGHGDNF
+107 ATNNKGNNF
-116 GGTSTTSSN
+116 SNISTTSGN

-149 VNYST
+149 VNYDT
-154 KYFIHANTAG
+154 KYFIHANTPNND
-164 EHNLSYWEG
+164 EHNLSYWDG
-173 GTATADNDAEA
+173 GTAGDGS
-184 SVVQFAFYKLSGAIS
+184 SVVQFAFYKLSGTIS

-211 KLKNADNQITATSY
+211 KLKNAENQVIVTSY
-225 YSKKVGETIEY
+225 YPKKVGETIDK
-236 SSWTEPHS
+236 PHS
-244 YYYYSAISTFTVTDA
+244 YYYNIPTFTVSDA
-259 QKIFEASEVTPTK
+259 KKTFEETIAK

-294 NNDENYVVYVDDN
+294 NNDGNYVVYVDDN
-307 SVKTGGG
+307 NVKTGN
-314 GDGSHNSPYGA
+314 DAHNSPYGT

-335 GAYWAFVESGY
+335 GAYWAIVESDY

-357 YVTVTGKDVKATMTD
+357 YVTVTAEGKNKVKATMTD
-372 QGTTFYMQTSSAAGF
+372 YGTTFYMQKSNRADF
-387 SLQYENTWGYLGD
+387 SLRYENTKGYLGD
-400 HQSGYL
+400 HKDGFLS
-406 GTWSHDNASG
+406 TWYGDSNTDDT
-416 AQNDGGSGYKVIAV
+416 QNDGGSGYKVIAV

-440 YASGISNTTDADGLV
+440 YASTISNATDADGLV
-455 QYNTEYDKVASATTL
+455 QYNVEYDKIASATTL
-470 DQLDT
+470 DQLDA
-475 AYQSYQTDNDFSDY
+475 AYQSYQTDNDFSDF

-511 QVSTTG
+511 QVSTNG
-517 SLAEK
+517 SLLEK
-522 WHADPNM
+522 WQADANM
-529 DRKITRTTDNDNFG
+529 DRNITRTTDADNFG

-551 NTDGTY
+551 NADGTY
-557 SLVNANTEREA
+557 SLVNANTGREA
-568 GYITSGTGQ
+568 GYITSDASQ
-577 LEMVVNIGYGNGH
+577 LQMVVNIGNGNGH

-601 FDGYDAQSMFLMID
+601 FDGYDAKSMFLMVD
-615 NEGNHASA
+615 SEGNHASA
-623 ASDNNYVVANNNQY
+623 ASDNDHVVANNNQY
-637 TSKSNYWQLVKVTSV
+637 TNKSNYWQLVKVTSV

-755 GTVGFLPSTMTLVPA
+755 GTVGFLPSTMALVPA

-777 ANITSGSGQAQMLSF
+777 TNITSGSDQAQMLSF

-805 ADAHNG
+805 ADAQNG
-811 NNTYYDLNGR
+811 NDVYYDLNGR

>member
-30 SYTPYANITD
+30 SYTPYADITD

-48 IKGTNGYIYR
+48 IKSTNGYIYR
-58 RSGDKGRPMRQKP
+58 KSGDNGRPMRQKA
-71 EASMDLTNIDLAYVW
+71 EANMDLTNIDLAYVW

-107 AVNGHGDNF
+107 ATNNQGNNF
-116 GGTSTTSSN
+116 NNISTTSSK
-125 AAMLTAQSF
+125 AAMFTAQSF

-149 VNYST
+149 VNYDT

-173 GTATADNDAEA
+173 GTAGDGDNH
-184 SVVQFAFYKLSGAIS
+184 SVVQFAFYKLSGTIS
-199 EEHITKTYAAAV
+199 EEHITKTYAASV
-211 KLKNADNQITATSY
+211 KLKNAENQVIVTSY
-225 YSKKVGETIEY
+225 YPKKVGETIDK
-236 SSWTEPHS
+236 PHS
-244 YYYYSAISTFTVTDA
+244 YYYNIPTFTVSDA
-259 QKIFEASEVTPTK
+259 KKTFEETIAK

-294 NNDENYVVYVDDN
+294 NNDGNYVVYVDDN
-307 SVKTGGG
+307 NVKTGNNA
-314 GDGSHNSPYGA
+314 HNSPYGT

-335 GAYWAFVESGY
+335 GAYWAIVESDY

-357 YVTVTGKDVKATMTD
+357 YVTVTAEGKNKVKATMTD
-372 QGTTFYMQTSSAAGF
+372 YGTTFYMQKSNKADF
-387 SLQYENTWGYLGD
+387 SLRYENTKGYLGD
-400 HQSGYL
+400 HKDGFLS
-406 GTWSHDNASG
+406 TWYGDSNTDDT
-416 AQNDGGSGYKVIAV
+416 QNDGGSGYKVIAV

-440 YASGISNTTDADGLV
+440 YASTISNATDADGLV
-455 QYNTEYDKVASATTL
+455 QYNVEYDKIASATTL
-470 DQLDT
+470 DQLDA
-475 AYQSYQTDNDFSDY
+475 AYQSYQTDNDFSDF

-511 QVSTTG
+511 QVSTNG
-517 SLAEK
+517 SLLEK
-522 WHADPNM
+522 WQADANM
-529 DRKITRTTDNDNFG
+529 DRNITRTTDTDNFG

-551 NTDGTY
+551 NADGTY
-557 SLVNANTEREA
+557 SLVNANTGREA
-568 GYITSGTGQ
+568 GYITSDASQ
-577 LEMVVNIGYGNGH
+577 LQMVVNIGNGNGH

-601 FDGYDAQSMFLMID
+601 FDGYDAKSMFLMVD
-615 NEGNHASA
+615 SEGNHASA
-623 ASDNNYVVANNNQY
+623 ASDNDHVVANNNQY
-637 TSKSNYWQLVKVTSV
+637 TNKSNYWQLVKVASV

-687 DTRMMLSEITDGIIP
+687 DTRMTLSEITDGIIP

-770 NKAFLPA
+770 NKAFLPV
-777 ANITSGSGQAQMLSF
+777 ANITSGSDQAQMLSF
-792 YIGGAVTGINDAA
+792 YIGGTVTGINAA
-805 ADAHNG
+805 TADAQNG
-811 NNTYYDLNGR
+811 NDVYYDLNGR

>member
-30 SYTPYANITD
+30 SYTPYADITD

-48 IKGTNGYIYR
+48 IKSTNGYIYR
-58 RSGDKGRPMRQKP
+58 KSGDNDRPMRQKP
-71 EASMDLTNIDLAYVW
+71 EASMDLNNIDLAYVW

-107 AVNGHGDNF
+107 ATNNHGNNF
-116 GGTSTTSSN
+116 NNISTTSSK

-149 VNYST
+149 VNYDT

-173 GTATADNDAEA
+173 GTAGEGDNH
-184 SVVQFAFYKLSGAIS
+184 SVVQFAFYKLSGTIS
-199 EEHITKTYAAAV
+199 EEHITKTYAASV
-211 KLKNADNQITATSY
+211 KLKNAENQVIVTSY
-225 YSKKVGETIEY
+225 YPKKVGETIDK
-236 SSWTEPHS
+236 PHS
-244 YYYYSAISTFTVTDA
+244 YYYNIPTFTVSDA
-259 QKIFEASEVTPTK
+259 KKTFEETIAK

-294 NNDENYVVYVDDN
+294 NNDGNYVVYVDGN
-307 SVKTGGG
+307 NVKTGNNA
-314 GDGSHNSPYGA
+314 HNSPYGT

-335 GAYWAFVESGY
+335 GAYWAIVESDY

-357 YVTVTGKDVKATMTD
+357 YVTVTAEGKNKVKATMTD
-372 QGTTFYMQTSSAAGF
+372 YGTTFYMQKSNKADF
-387 SLQYENTWGYLGD
+387 SLRYENTKGYLGD
-400 HQSGYL
+400 HKDGFLS
-406 GTWSHDNASG
+406 TWYGDSNTDDT
-416 AQNDGGSGYKVIAV
+416 QNDGGSGYKVIAV

-440 YASGISNTTDADGLV
+440 YASTISNATDAEGLV
-455 QYNTEYDKVASATTL
+455 QYNDKYDNVASAKTL
-470 DQLDT
+470 DQLDA
-475 AYQSYQTDNDFSDY
+475 AYQSYQTDNDFSDF

-511 QVSTTG
+511 QVSTNG
-517 SLAEK
+517 SLFEK
-522 WHADPNM
+522 WKADSKM
-529 DRKITRTTDNDNFG
+529 DRNITRTTDADNFG

-551 NTDGTY
+551 NADGTY
-557 SLVNANTEREA
+557 SLVNANTGREA
-568 GYITSGTGQ
+568 GYITPEASQ
-577 LEMVVNIGYGNGH
+577 LQMVVNIGNGNGH

-601 FDGYDAQSMFLMID
+601 FDGYDAKSMFLMVD
-615 NEGNHASA
+615 SEGNHASA
-623 ASDNNYVVANNNQY
+623 APDNDHVVANNNQY
-637 TSKSNYWQLVKVTSV
+637 TNKSNYWQLVKVTSV

-702 ANTGVLLTKDGG
+702 ANTGVLLAKDGG
-714 CTVNLPIVTTTTTYP
+714 CTVNLTIVTTTITTTYP

-743 ASKANYMLSAKT
+743 ASMANYMLSAKT

-777 ANITSGSGQAQMLSF
+777 ANITSGSDQAQMLSF
-792 YIGGAVTGINDAA
+792 YIGGTVTGINAA
-805 ADAHNG
+805 TADAQNG
-811 NNTYYDLNGR
+811 NDVYYDLNGR

>member
-23 DGVTVAT
+23 DGVTVAQ
-30 SYTPYANITD
+30 SYTPYADITD

-58 RSGDKGRPMRQKP
+58 RSGDSGRPVRQKA
-71 EASMDLTNIDLAYVW
+71 EANMDLTNIDLAYVW

-107 AVNGHGDNF
+107 ALNGQGNNF
-116 GGTSTTSSN
+116 NNISTTSGN

-149 VNYST
+149 VNYAT
-154 KYFIHANTAG
+154 KYFIHANTPTND

-173 GTATADNDAEA
+173 GTAGDEA
-184 SVVQFAFYKLSGAIS
+184 SVVQFAFYKLSGTIS
-199 EEHITKTYAAAV
+199 EEHITKTYAASV
-211 KLKNADNQITATSY
+211 KLKNAENQVIVTSY
-225 YSKKVGETIEY
+225 YPKKVGETIDK
-236 SSWTEPHS
+236 PHS
-244 YYYYSAISTFTVTDA
+244 YYYNIPTFTVSDA
-259 QKIFEASEVTPTK
+259 KKTFEETIAK

-294 NNDENYVVYVDDN
+294 NNDGNYVVYVDDN
-307 SVKTGGG
+307 NVKTGNNA
-314 GDGSHNSPYGA
+314 HNSPYGT

-335 GAYWAFVESGY
+335 GAYWAIVESDY

-357 YVTVTGKDVKATMTD
+357 YVTVTAEGKNKVKATMTD
-372 QGTTFYMQTSSAAGF
+372 YGTTFYMQKSNKADF
-387 SLQYENTWGYLGD
+387 SLRYENTKGYLGD
-400 HQSGYL
+400 HKDGFLS
-406 GTWSHDNASG
+406 TWYGDSNTDDT
-416 AQNDGGSGYKVIAV
+416 QNDSGSGYKVIAV

-440 YASGISNTTDADGLV
+440 YASTISNATDADGLV
-455 QYNTEYDKVASATTL
+455 QYNVEYDKIASATTL
-470 DQLDT
+470 DQLDV
-475 AYQSYQTDNDFSDY
+475 AYQSYQTDNDFSDF

-511 QVSTTG
+511 QVSTNG
-517 SLAEK
+517 SLLEK
-522 WHADPNM
+522 WQADANM
-529 DRKITRTTDNDNFG
+529 DRNITRTTDADNFG

-551 NTDGTY
+551 NADGTY
-557 SLVNANTEREA
+557 SLVNANTGREA
-568 GYITSGTGQ
+568 GYITSDASQ
-577 LEMVVNIGYGNGH
+577 LQMVVNIGNGNGH

-601 FDGYDAQSMFLMID
+601 FDGYDAKSMFLMVD
-615 NEGNHASA
+615 SEGNHASA
-623 ASDNNYVVANNNQY
+623 ASDNDHVVANNNQY
-637 TSKSNYWQLVKVTSV
+637 TNKSNYWQLVKVTSV

-673 AESGVKAYFAESAD
+673 AESSVKAYFAESAD

-702 ANTGVLLTKDGG
+702 ANTGVLLAKDGG

-729 DNKLACATAERDGY
+729 NNKLACATAERDGY

-792 YIGGAVTGINDAA
+792 YIGGTVTGINAA
-805 ADAHNG
+805 TADAQNG
-811 NNTYYDLNGR
+811 NDVYYDLNGR

>member
-23 DGVTVAT
+23 DGVTVAQ
-30 SYTPYANITD
+30 SYTPYADITD

-58 RSGDKGRPMRQKP
+58 RSGDSGRPVRQKA
-71 EASMDLTNIDLAYVW
+71 EANMDLTNIDLAYVW

-107 AVNGHGDNF
+107 ALNGQGNNF
-116 GGTSTTSSN
+116 SNISTTSGN

-149 VNYST
+149 VNYDT
-154 KYFIHANTAG
+154 KYFIHANTPNND
-164 EHNLSYWEG
+164 EHNLSYWDG
-173 GTATADNDAEA
+173 GTAGDGS
-184 SVVQFAFYKLSGAIS
+184 SVVQFAFYKLSGTIS
-199 EEHITKTYAAAV
+199 EEHITKTYAASV
-211 KLKNADNQITATSY
+211 KLKNAENQVIVTSY
-225 YSKKVGETIEY
+225 YPKKVGETIDK
-236 SSWTEPHS
+236 PHS
-244 YYYYSAISTFTVTDA
+244 YYYNIPTFTVSDA
-259 QKIFEASEVTPTK
+259 KKTFEETIAK

-294 NNDENYVVYVDDN
+294 NNDGNYVVYVDDN
-307 SVKTGGG
+307 NVKTGNNA
-314 GDGSHNSPYGA
+314 HNSPYGT

-335 GAYWAFVESGY
+335 GAYWAIVESDY

-357 YVTVTGKDVKATMTD
+357 YVTVTAEGKNKVKATMTD
-372 QGTTFYMQTSSAAGF
+372 YGTTFYMQKSNKADF
-387 SLQYENTWGYLGD
+387 SLRYENTKGYLGD
-400 HQSGYL
+400 HKDGFLS
-406 GTWSHDNASG
+406 TWYGDSNTDDT
-416 AQNDGGSGYKVIAV
+416 QNDGGSGYKVIAV

-440 YASGISNTTDADGLV
+440 YASTISNATDADGLV
-455 QYNTEYDKVASATTL
+455 QYNVEYDKIASATTL
-470 DQLDT
+470 DQLDA
-475 AYQSYQTDNDFSDY
+475 AYQSYQTDNDFSDF

-511 QVSTTG
+511 QVSTNG
-517 SLAEK
+517 SLLEK
-522 WHADPNM
+522 WQADANM
-529 DRKITRTTDNDNFG
+529 DRNITRTTDADNFG

-551 NTDGTY
+551 NADGTY
-557 SLVNANTEREA
+557 SLVNANTGREA
-568 GYITSGTGQ
+568 GYITSDASQ
-577 LEMVVNIGYGNGH
+577 LQMVVNIGNGNGH

-601 FDGYDAQSMFLMID
+601 FDGYDAKSMFLMVD
-615 NEGNHASA
+615 SEGNHASA
-623 ASDNNYVVANNNQY
+623 ASDNDHVVANNNQY
-637 TSKSNYWQLVKVTSV
+637 TNKSNYWQLVKVASV

-687 DTRMMLSEITDGIIP
+687 DTRMTLSEITDGIIP

-729 DNKLACATAERDGY
+729 NNKLACATAERDGY

-792 YIGGAVTGINDAA
+792 YIGGTVTGINAA
-805 ADAHNG
+805 TADAQNG
-811 NNTYYDLNGR
+811 NDVYYDLNGR

>member
-23 DGVTVAT
+23 DGVTVAQ
-30 SYTPYANITD
+30 SYTPYADITD

-58 RSGDKGRPMRQKP
+58 RSGDSGRPMRQKA
-71 EASMDLTNIDLAYVW
+71 EANMDLTNIDLAYVW

-107 AVNGHGDNF
+107 ALNGQGNNF
-116 GGTSTTSSN
+116 NNISTTSGN

-149 VNYST
+149 VNYAT
-154 KYFIHANTAG
+154 KYFIHANTPTND

-173 GTATADNDAEA
+173 GTAGDEA
-184 SVVQFAFYKLSGAIS
+184 SVVQFAFYKLSGTIS
-199 EEHITKTYAAAV
+199 EEHITKTYAASV
-211 KLKNADNQITATSY
+211 KLKNAENQVIVTSY
-225 YSKKVGETIEY
+225 YPKKVGETIDK
-236 SSWTEPHS
+236 PHS
-244 YYYYSAISTFTVTDA
+244 YYYNIPTFTVSDA
-259 QKIFEASEVTPTK
+259 KKTFEETIAK

-294 NNDENYVVYVDDN
+294 NNDGNYVVYVDDN
-307 SVKTGGG
+307 NVKTGNNA
-314 GDGSHNSPYGA
+314 HNSPYGT

-335 GAYWAFVESGY
+335 GAYWAIVESDY

-357 YVTVTGKDVKATMTD
+357 YVTVTAEGKNKVKATMTD
-372 QGTTFYMQTSSAAGF
+372 YGTTFYMQKSNKADF
-387 SLQYENTWGYLGD
+387 SLRYENTKGYLGD
-400 HQSGYL
+400 HKDGFLS
-406 GTWSHDNASG
+406 TWYGDSNTDDT
-416 AQNDGGSGYKVIAV
+416 QNDGGSGYKVIAV

-440 YASGISNTTDADGLV
+440 YASTISNATDADGLV
-455 QYNTEYDKVASATTL
+455 QYNVEYDKIASATTL
-470 DQLDT
+470 DQLDA
-475 AYQSYQTDNDFSDY
+475 AYQSYQTDNDFSDF

-511 QVSTTG
+511 QVSTNG
-517 SLAEK
+517 SLLEK
-522 WHADPNM
+522 WQADANM
-529 DRKITRTTDNDNFG
+529 DRNITRTTDADNFG

-551 NTDGTY
+551 NADGTY
-557 SLVNANTEREA
+557 SLVNANTGREA
-568 GYITSGTGQ
+568 GYITSEASQ
-577 LEMVVNIGYGNGH
+577 LQMVVNIGNGNGH

-601 FDGYDAQSMFLMID
+601 FDGYDAKSMFLMVD
-615 NEGNHASA
+615 SEGNHASA
-623 ASDNNYVVANNNQY
+623 ASDNDHVVANNNQY
-637 TSKSNYWQLVKVTSV
+637 TNKSNYWQLVKVTSV

-687 DTRMMLSEITDGIIP
+687 DTRMTLSEITDGIIP

-729 DNKLACATAERDGY
+729 NNKLACATAERDGY

-777 ANITSGSGQAQMLSF
+777 TNITSGSDQAQMLSF
-792 YIGGAVTGINDAA
+792 YIGGTVTGINAA
-805 ADAHNG
+805 TADAQNG
-811 NNTYYDLNGR
+811 NDVYYDLNGR

>member
-23 DGVTVAT
+23 DGVTVAD
-30 SYTPYANITD
+30 SYTPYADITD

-48 IKGTNGYIYR
+48 IKGDNGYIYR
-58 RSGDKGRPMRQKP
+58 KSGDDGRPVRQKP
-71 EASMDLTNIDLAYVW
+71 EAKMDLNNIDLVYVW
-86 YVTNVDGNLVIQNAS
+86 YVTNVDGNIVIQNAS
-101 TGEYFP
+101 TGEFFSAYND
-107 AVNGHGDNF
+107 NGSNF
-116 GGTSTTSSN
+116 NNISTTSSK
-125 AAMLTAQSF
+125 AAMFAAQSF

-149 VNYST
+149 VNYTT
-154 KYFIHANTAG
+154 KRFIHANTPTNE

-173 GTATADNDAEA
+173 GTAGDGDNH
-184 SVVQFAFYKLSGAIS
+184 SVVQFAFYKLSGTIS
-199 EEHITKTYAAAV
+199 EEHITKTYAASV
-211 KLKNADNQITATSY
+211 KLKNAENQVIVTSY
-225 YSKKVGETIEY
+225 YPKKVGETIDK
-236 SSWTEPHS
+236 PHS
-244 YYYYSAISTFTVTDA
+244 YYYNIPTFTVSDA
-259 QKIFEASEVTPTK
+259 KKIFELTPTK

-277 VTFSTPDNPTWY
+277 VTLSTPDNPTWY

-294 NNDENYVVYVDDN
+294 NNDGNYVVYVDDN
-307 SVKTGGG
+307 NVKTGNNA
-314 GDGSHNSPYGA
+314 HNSPYGT

-335 GAYWAFVESGY
+335 GAYWAIVESDY

-357 YVTVTGKDVKATMTD
+357 YVTVTAEGKNKVKATMTD
-372 QGTTFYMQTSSAAGF
+372 YGTTFYMQKSNNADF
-387 SLQYENTWGYLGD
+387 SLRYENTKGYLGD
-400 HQSGYL
+400 HKDGFLS
-406 GTWSHDNASG
+406 TWYGDSNTDDT
-416 AQNDGGSGYKVIAV
+416 QNDGGSGYKVIAV

-440 YASGISNTTDADGLV
+440 YASTISNATDAEGLV
-455 QYNTEYDKVASATTL
+455 QYNDKYDNVASAKTL
-470 DQLDT
+470 DQLDA
-475 AYQSYQTDNDFSDY
+475 AYQSYQTDNDFSDF

-511 QVSTTG
+511 QVSTNG
-517 SLAEK
+517 SLLEK
-522 WHADPNM
+522 WQADANM
-529 DRKITRTTDNDNFG
+529 DRNITRTTDADNFG

-551 NTDGTY
+551 NADGTY
-557 SLVNANTEREA
+557 SLVNANTGREA
-568 GYITSGTGQ
+568 GYITSDASQ
-577 LEMVVNIGYGNGH
+577 LQMVVNIGNGNGH

-601 FDGYDAQSMFLMID
+601 FDGYDAKSMFLMVD
-615 NEGNHASA
+615 SEGNHAGA
-623 ASDNNYVVANNNQY
+623 ASDNDHVVANNNQY
-637 TSKSNYWQLVKVTSV
+637 TNKSNYWQLVKVTSV

-702 ANTGVLLTKDGG
+702 ANTGVLLAKDGG
-714 CTVNLPIVTTTTTYP
+714 CTVNLPIITTTTTYP
-729 DNKLACATAERDGY
+729 GNKLAYATAERNGY

-777 ANITSGSGQAQMLSF
+777 TNITSGSGQAQMLSF

>member
-23 DGVTVAT
+23 DGVTVAQ
-30 SYTPYANITD
+30 SYTPYADITD

-58 RSGDKGRPMRQKP
+58 RSGDSGRPVRQKA
-71 EASMDLTNIDLAYVW
+71 EANMDLTNIDLAYVW

-107 AVNGHGDNF
+107 ALNGQGNNF
-116 GGTSTTSSN
+116 NNISTTSGN

-149 VNYST
+149 VNYAT
-154 KYFIHANTAG
+154 KYFIHANTPTND

-173 GTATADNDAEA
+173 GTAGDEA
-184 SVVQFAFYKLSGAIS
+184 SVVQFAFYKLSGTIS
-199 EEHITKTYAAAV
+199 EEHITKTYAASV
-211 KLKNADNQITATSY
+211 KLKNAENQVIVTSY
-225 YSKKVGETIEY
+225 YPKKVGETIDK
-236 SSWTEPHS
+236 PHS
-244 YYYYSAISTFTVTDA
+244 YYYNIPTFTVSDA
-259 QKIFEASEVTPTK
+259 KKTFEETIAK

-294 NNDENYVVYVDDN
+294 NNDGNYVVYVDDN
-307 SVKTGGG
+307 NVKTGNNA
-314 GDGSHNSPYGA
+314 HNSPYGT

-335 GAYWAFVESGY
+335 GAYWAIVESDY

-357 YVTVTGKDVKATMTD
+357 YVTVTAEGKNKVKATMTD
-372 QGTTFYMQTSSAAGF
+372 YGTTFYMQKSNKADF
-387 SLQYENTWGYLGD
+387 SLRYENTKGYLGD
-400 HQSGYL
+400 HKDGFLS
-406 GTWSHDNASG
+406 TWYGDSNTDDT
-416 AQNDGGSGYKVIAV
+416 QNDGGSGYKVIAV

-440 YASGISNTTDADGLV
+440 YASTISNATDADGLV
-455 QYNTEYDKVASATTL
+455 QYNVEYDKIASATTL
-470 DQLDT
+470 DQLDA
-475 AYQSYQTDNDFSDY
+475 AYQSYQTDNDFSDF

-511 QVSTTG
+511 QVSTNG
-517 SLAEK
+517 SLLEK
-522 WHADPNM
+522 WQADSNM
-529 DRKITRTTDNDNFG
+529 DRNITRTTDADNFG

-551 NTDGTY
+551 NADGTY
-557 SLVNANTEREA
+557 SLVNANTGREA
-568 GYITSGTGQ
+568 GYITSDASQ
-577 LEMVVNIGYGNGH
+577 LQMVVNIGNGNGH

-601 FDGYDAQSMFLMID
+601 FDGYDAKSMFLMVD
-615 NEGNHASA
+615 SEGNHASA
-623 ASDNNYVVANNNQY
+623 ASDNDHVVANNNQY
-637 TSKSNYWQLVKVTSV
+637 TNKSNYWQLVKVTSV

-687 DTRMMLSEITDGIIP
+687 DTRMTLSEITDGIIP
-702 ANTGVLLTKDGG
+702 ANTGVLLAKDGG

-729 DNKLACATAERDGY
+729 NNKLACATAERDGY

>member
-17 AVAAWA
+17 AVTAWA
-23 DGVTVAT
+23 DGVTVAQ
-30 SYTPYANITD
+30 SYTPYTDITD

-58 RSGDKGRPMRQKP
+58 RSGDDGRPVRQKP
-71 EASMDLTNIDLAYVW
+71 EASMDLNNIDLVYVW

-101 TGEYFP
+101 TGEFFS
-107 AVNGHGDNF
+107 ANNGNGTNF
-116 GGTSTTSSN
+116 SNISTTSSK
-125 AAMLTAQSF
+125 AAMFTAQSF

-149 VNYST
+149 VNYAT
-154 KYFIHANTAG
+154 KYFIHANTPTNE

-173 GTATADNDAEA
+173 GTAGDGDNH
-184 SVVQFAFYKLSGAIS
+184 SVVQFAFYKLSGTIS
-199 EEHITKTYAAAV
+199 EEHITKTYAASV
-211 KLKNADNQITATSY
+211 KLKNAENQVIVTSY
-225 YSKKVGETIEY
+225 YPKKVGETIDK
-236 SSWTEPHS
+236 PHS
-244 YYYYSAISTFTVTDA
+244 YYYNIPTFTVSDA
-259 QKIFEASEVTPTK
+259 KKTFEETIAK

-294 NNDENYVVYVDDN
+294 NNDGNYVVYVDDN
-307 SVKTGGG
+307 NVKTGNNA
-314 GDGSHNSPYGA
+314 HNSPYGT

-335 GAYWAFVESGY
+335 GAYWAIVESDY

-357 YVTVTGKDVKATMTD
+357 YVTVTAEGKNKVKATMTD
-372 QGTTFYMQTSSAAGF
+372 YGTTFYMQKSNKADF
-387 SLQYENTWGYLGD
+387 SLRYENTKGYLGD
-400 HQSGYL
+400 HKDGFLS
-406 GTWSHDNASG
+406 TWYGDSNTDDT
-416 AQNDGGSGYKVIAV
+416 QNDGGSGYKVIAV

-440 YASGISNTTDADGLV
+440 YASTISNATDADGLV
-455 QYNTEYDKVASATTL
+455 QYNVEYDKIASATTL
-470 DQLDT
+470 DQLDA
-475 AYQSYQTDNDFSDY
+475 AYQSYQTDKDFSDF

-511 QVSTTG
+511 QVSTNG
-517 SLAEK
+517 SLLEK
-522 WHADPNM
+522 WRADSNM
-529 DRKITRTTDNDNFG
+529 DRNITRTTDADNFG

-551 NTDGTY
+551 NADGTY
-557 SLVNANTEREA
+557 SLVNANTGREA
-568 GYITSGTGQ
+568 GYITPEASQ
-577 LEMVVNIGYGNGH
+577 LQMVVNIGNGNGH

-601 FDGYDAQSMFLMID
+601 FDGYDAKSMFLMVD
-615 NEGNHASA
+615 SEGNHASA
-623 ASDNNYVVANNNQY
+623 ASDNDHVVANNNQY
-637 TSKSNYWQLVKVTSV
+637 TNKSNYWQLVKVTSV

-702 ANTGVLLTKDGG
+702 ANTGVLLAKDGG

-729 DNKLACATAERDGY
+729 NNKLACATAERDGY

>member
-23 DGVTVAT
+23 DGVTVAQ
-30 SYTPYANITD
+30 SYTPYADITD

-58 RSGDKGRPMRQKP
+58 RSGDSGRPVRQKA
-71 EASMDLTNIDLAYVW
+71 EANMDLTNIDLAYVW

-107 AVNGHGDNF
+107 ALNGQGNNF
-116 GGTSTTSSN
+116 NNISTTSGN

-149 VNYST
+149 VNYAT

-173 GTATADNDAEA
+173 GTAGDGDNH
-184 SVVQFAFYKLSGAIS
+184 SVVQFAFYKLSGTIS
-199 EEHITKTYAAAV
+199 EEHITKTYAASV
-211 KLKNADNQITATSY
+211 KLKNAENQVIVTSY
-225 YSKKVGETIEY
+225 YPKKVGETIDK
-236 SSWTEPHS
+236 PHS
-244 YYYYSAISTFTVTDA
+244 YYYNIPTFTVSDA
-259 QKIFEASEVTPTK
+259 KKTFEETIAK

-277 VTFSTPDNPTWY
+277 VTFSTPDTPTWY

-294 NNDENYVVYVDDN
+294 NNDGNYVVYVDDN
-307 SVKTGGG
+307 NVKTGNNA
-314 GDGSHNSPYGA
+314 HNSPYGT

-335 GAYWAFVESGY
+335 GAYWAIVESDY

-357 YVTVTGKDVKATMTD
+357 YVTVTAEGKNKVKATMTD
-372 QGTTFYMQTSSAAGF
+372 YGTTFYMQKSNKADF
-387 SLQYENTWGYLGD
+387 SLRYENTKGYLGD
-400 HQSGYL
+400 HKDGFLS
-406 GTWSHDNASG
+406 TWYGDSNTDDT
-416 AQNDGGSGYKVIAV
+416 QNDGGSGYKVIAV

-440 YASGISNTTDADGLV
+440 YASTISNATDAEGLV
-455 QYNTEYDKVASATTL
+455 QYNDKYDNVASAKTL
-470 DQLDT
+470 DQLDA
-475 AYQSYQTDNDFSDY
+475 AYQSYQTDNDFSDF

-511 QVSTTG
+511 QVSTNG
-517 SLAEK
+517 SLLEK
-522 WHADPNM
+522 WQADANM
-529 DRKITRTTDNDNFG
+529 DRNITRTTDADNFG

-551 NTDGTY
+551 NADGTY
-557 SLVNANTEREA
+557 SLVNANTGREA
-568 GYITSGTGQ
+568 GYITSDASQ
-577 LEMVVNIGYGNGH
+577 LQMVVNIGNGNGH

-601 FDGYDAQSMFLMID
+601 FDGHDAKSMFLMVD
-615 NEGNHASA
+615 SEGNHASA
-623 ASDNNYVVANNNQY
+623 ASDNDHVVANNNQY
-637 TSKSNYWQLVKVTSV
+637 TNKSNYWQLVKVTSV

-702 ANTGVLLTKDGG
+702 ANTGVLLAKDGG

-729 DNKLACATAERDGY
+729 GNKLAYATAERNGY

>member
-23 DGVTVAT
+23 DGVTVAQ
-30 SYTPYANITD
+30 SYTPYTDITD

-58 RSGDKGRPMRQKP
+58 KSGDSGRPVRQKP
-71 EASMDLTNIDLAYVW
+71 EARMDLTNIDLVYVW

-101 TGEYFP
+101 TGEFFS
-107 AVNGHGDNF
+107 ANNGNGTNF
-116 GGTSTTSSN
+116 SNISTTSSK
-125 AAMLTAQSF
+125 AAMFTAQSF

-149 VNYST
+149 VNYAT
-154 KYFIHANTAG
+154 KYFIHANTPTNE

-173 GTATADNDAEA
+173 GTAGDGDNH
-184 SVVQFAFYKLSGAIS
+184 SVVQFAFYKLSGTIS
-199 EEHITKTYAAAV
+199 EEHITKTYAASV
-211 KLKNADNQITATSY
+211 KLKNAENQVIVTSY
-225 YSKKVGETIEY
+225 YPKKVGETIEY
-236 SSWTEPHS
+236 SSLTEPHS
-244 YYYYSAISTFTVTDA
+244 YYYSVTFTVTDA
-259 QKIFEASEVTPTK
+259 QKIFEASEVTSKTK
-272 TATPP
+272 TPP
-277 VTFSTPDNPTWY
+277 VTLSTPDNPTWY

-294 NNDENYVVYVDDN
+294 NNDGNYVVYLNDGG
-307 SVKTGGG
+307 VKTGGG
-314 GDGSHNSPYGA
+314 DHNSPYGA

-357 YVTVTGKDVKATMTD
+357 YVTVANKDANATMTD
-372 QGTTFYMQTSSAAGF
+372 QGTTFYMQTSSATGADF
-387 SLQYENTWGYLGD
+387 SLQYENSWGYLGD
-400 HQSGYL
+400 HQGGHL
-406 GTWSHDNASG
+406 GTWSHNNASG
-416 AQNDGGSGYKVIAV
+416 AQDDDGSGYKAIAV

-440 YASGISNTTDADGLV
+440 YVNSLSNTTNDEGLV
-455 QYNTEYDKVASATTL
+455 LANTDECNKAAAATTL
-470 DQLDT
+470 DELDKVDMT
-475 AYQSYQTDNDFSDY
+475 KNFDY

-511 QVSTTG
+511 QVSTNG
-517 SLAEK
+517 SLLEWYQA
-522 WHADPNM
+522 HNDM

-543 SQLWQLTR
+543 SQLWQIVS
-551 NTDGTY
+551 NGVGKC
-557 SLVNANTEREA
+557 SLVNANTERSVGENH
-568 GYITSGTGQ
+568 TSAIEMPVNRGTGAG
-577 LEMVVNIGYGNGH
+577 EGIYSIA
-590 YTFKPYTEGTT
+590 PYKEGIP
-601 FDGYDAQSMFLMID
+601 FSGYDANTMFVISSNNTLVGALTGDGNYIGD
-615 NEGNHASA
+615 NQGS
-623 ASDNNYVVANNNQY
+623 Y
-637 TSKSNYWQLVKVTSV
+637 TDKSNYWQLVKVTSV

-702 ANTGVLLTKDGG
+702 ANTGVLLAKDGG

-729 DNKLACATAERDGY
+729 GNKLAYATAERNGY

-777 ANITSGSGQAQMLSF
+777 TNITSGSGQAQMLSF

>member
-23 DGVTVAT
+23 DGVTVAQ
-30 SYTPYANITD
+30 SYTPYADITD

-48 IKGTNGYIYR
+48 IKGDNGYIYR
-58 RSGDKGRPMRQKP
+58 KNGDNGRPVRQKP
-71 EASMDLTNIDLAYVW
+71 EAKMDLNNIDLVYVW
-86 YVTNVDGNLVIQNAS
+86 YVTNVDGNIVIQNAS
-101 TGEYFP
+101 TGEFFSAYND
-107 AVNGHGDNF
+107 NGSNF
-116 GGTSTTSSN
+116 NNISTTSSK
-125 AAMLTAQSF
+125 AAMFAAQSF

-149 VNYST
+149 VNYTT
-154 KYFIHANTAG
+154 KRFIHANTPTNE

-173 GTATADNDAEA
+173 GTAGDGDNH
-184 SVVQFAFYKLSGAIS
+184 SVVQFAFYKLSGTIS
-199 EEHITKTYAAAV
+199 EEHITKTYAASV
-211 KLKNADNQITATSY
+211 KLKNAENQVIVTSY
-225 YSKKVGETIEY
+225 YPKKVGETIDK
-236 SSWTEPHS
+236 PHS
-244 YYYYSAISTFTVTDA
+244 YYYNIPTFTVSDA
-259 QKIFEASEVTPTK
+259 KKTFEETIAK

-294 NNDENYVVYVDDN
+294 NNDGNYVVYVDDN
-307 SVKTGGG
+307 NVKTGNNA
-314 GDGSHNSPYGA
+314 HNSPYGT

-335 GAYWAFVESGY
+335 GAYWAIVESDY

-357 YVTVTGKDVKATMTD
+357 YVTVTAEGKNKVKATMTD
-372 QGTTFYMQTSSAAGF
+372 YGTTFYMQKSNKADF
-387 SLQYENTWGYLGD
+387 SLRYENTKGYLGD
-400 HQSGYL
+400 HKDGFLS
-406 GTWSHDNASG
+406 TWYGDSNTDDT
-416 AQNDGGSGYKVIAV
+416 QNDGGSGYKVIAV

-440 YASGISNTTDADGLV
+440 YASTISNATDADGLV
-455 QYNTEYDKVASATTL
+455 QYNVEYDKIASATTL
-470 DQLDT
+470 DQLDA
-475 AYQSYQTDNDFSDY
+475 AYQSYQTDNDFSDF

-511 QVSTTG
+511 QVSTNG
-517 SLAEK
+517 SLLEK
-522 WHADPNM
+522 WQADSNM
-529 DRKITRTTDNDNFG
+529 DRNITRTTDADNFG

-551 NTDGTY
+551 NADGTY
-557 SLVNANTEREA
+557 SLVNANTGREA
-568 GYITSGTGQ
+568 GYITPEASQ
-577 LEMVVNIGYGNGH
+577 LQMVVNIGNGNGH

-601 FDGYDAQSMFLMID
+601 FDGYDAKSMFLMVD
-615 NEGNHASA
+615 SEGNHASA
-623 ASDNNYVVANNNQY
+623 ASDNDHVVANNNQY
-637 TSKSNYWQLVKVTSV
+637 TNKSNYWQLVKVTSV

-702 ANTGVLLTKDGG
+702 ANTGVLLAKDGG
-714 CTVNLPIVTTTTTYP
+714 CTVNLPIITTTTTYP
-729 DNKLACATAERDGY
+729 GNKLAYATAERNGY

-777 ANITSGSGQAQMLSF
+777 TNITSGSGQAQMLSF

-811 NNTYYDLNGR
+811 TDAYYDLNGR